1 MAIQGKIEAE
11 NMKNEDCRMSNFETT
26 KKDYQQYAKLAT
38 SAESLIYSDPKSSV
52 AIFGNFAE
60 QLTREIMHLEGFG
73 DWNLKQI
80 DRINELK
87 YRADYPPVVTKY
99 LDDIRRIRNLADH
112 DHQFVVSKKQALEI
126 DKKAHLIWSYFL
138 EVYSQ
143 DNPAKYQTPV
153 DQANIFQVQQAQID
167 QLKKE
172 LEAALNSQNP
182 LEVSKEIREQ
192 RRKVSVNFA
201 KKHQLTE
208 AETRQLIDK
217 QLQEAGWE
225 ADTEKLN
232 NWKFKTEPKKGHNMA
247 IAEWVLPNGQR
258 ADYALFKGLEFYGIV
273 EAKKWDQDI
282 AGQMAQPKEYS
293 REVPFRSDY
302 LLVDNQMGDY
312 KVPFIYT
319 ANGRPY
325 LKQYKE
331 KSGIWFWDARNP
343 KENAY
348 ALEEFHHPEDLAL
361 KLTAK
366 NPDEANQDL
375 VNDNDFP
382 KFADR
387 DYQVEAIK
395 NIEEAIKDGKKRILL
410 AMATGTGKT
419 RTAIALM
426 YRLLKHKRARRILYL
441 VDRNSLGKQTADAIK
456 DNKIGNLSI
465 SSIYGVK
472 ELQDKLPDASTKIQ
486 IATVQG
492 MIKRLFYNDNE
503 EEKPSVGQ
511 YDFIIVD
518 EAHRGYAEDKELS
531 DKEYQFYDQNDYVSQ
546 YRRVVDYF
554 DATAI
559 GMTATPALQTTDI
572 FGQPVYSYSYQQA
585 VLDNYLVDHDA
596 PTIIKTKLSQE
607 GIHFKKGAEI
617 SLFDQASESIKSE
630 KLPDNMNFEVK
641 DFNKRVITENFN
653 RVVCDYLA
661 QNCLNPNDPELGKTL
676 IFAATDAHADMVV
689 RLLREAFKKAGNPV
703 EDDAIEKITGSI
715 RHPNNEIKLFKN
727 EKNPNIVVTVD
738 LLTTGVD
745 VPEITNLVF
754 LRRVQSRILYEQ
766 MLGRATRLCPEI
778 HKAVFNIYDAVGIYD
793 AMNKVTNM
801 KPVVKNVKHDIHYFV
816 KRKDEFGIS
825 DISEQY
831 QIDLSAAVD
840 RKIKCMNDAK
850 RKDFERLTEISS
862 IDQWA
867 RDLVHLNRKAFLNEW
882 KNIEQLD
889 KLQGDKPKQY
899 ISNAPD
905 EYVGIE
911 RGYGQG
917 NSDPEDYIES
927 FNKFV
932 KEHVN
937 TIPALQIVATRPKDL
952 TYDELKKIKLEL
964 EKNGFKEHDLQ
975 SAWKSANQVQTTA
988 DIISFIR
995 QAALGSK
1002 LVDHDVRI
1010 HNAMQ
1015 KVYGMA
1021 NWNMVQ
1027 KSWLKKIENQLISST
1042 VLGPNAET
1050 AFSSNFF
1057 KRQGGYKQMK
1067 KIFSDNADQI
1077 IYVLNENL
1085 YV

>member
-1 MAIQGKIEAE
+1 
-11 NMKNEDCRMSNFETT
+11 MSNFQTT
-26 KKDYQQYAKLAT
+26 EEEYRQYAKLAT

-52 AIFGNFAE
+52 AVFGNFAE

-87 YRADYPPVVTKY
+87 YRGDYPPIVTKY
-99 LDDIRRIRNLADH
+99 LDDIRHIRNLADH
-112 DHQFVVSKKQALEI
+112 DHQFIVSKRQALEV
-126 DKKAHLIWSYFL
+126 DKKAYIIWNYFL

-143 DNPAKYQTPV
+143 DEVKEYKTPI
-153 DQANIFQVQQAQID
+153 DQANIFQLQQEQIE

-172 LEAALNSQNP
+172 LEEARKAQKP
-182 LEVSKEIREQ
+182 VEVSKELQAKRHKI
-192 RRKVSVNFA
+192 SVQFA

-208 AETRQLIDK
+208 AETRQLIDR
-217 QLQEAGWE
+217 QLQQAGWE
-225 ADTEKLN
+225 ADSENLN
-232 NWKFKTEPKKGHNMA
+232 NWKYKTAPQKGHNMA

-302 LLVDNQMGDY
+302 LLVDNDMGEY

-343 KENAY
+343 KESAY

-361 KLTAK
+361 KLTSQ
-366 NPDEANQDL
+366 NPELADQDL
-375 VNDNDFP
+375 VDDQDFP

-395 NIEEAIKDGKKRILL
+395 SIEEAIKDGKKRILL

-441 VDRNSLGKQTADAIK
+441 VDRNSLGQQTADAIK

-465 SSIYGVK
+465 ASIYGVK
-472 ELQDKLPDASTKIQ
+472 ELKDKLPDASTKIQ

-492 MIKRLFYNDNE
+492 MIKRLFYNDDK

-531 DKEYQFYDQNDYVSQ
+531 EKEYHFYDQNDYVSQ

-572 FGQPVYSYSYQQA
+572 FGKPVYSYSYQQA

-617 SLFDQASESIKSE
+617 DLFDQSSESIKSE

-641 DFNKRVITENFN
+641 DFNKRVITESFN

-676 IFAATDAHADMVV
+676 IFAATDSHADMVV
-689 RLLREAFKKAGNPV
+689 RLLKESFKNAGNPV
-703 EDDAIEKITGSI
+703 DDDAIEKITGSI

-727 EKNPNIVVTVD
+727 EKNPNIAVTVD

-778 HKAVFNIYDAVGIYD
+778 HKSVFNIYDAVGIYD

-801 KPVVKNVKHDIHYFV
+801 KPVVKNVSHDVHYFIDQKHQFEV
-816 KRKDEFGIS
+816 NDNFK
-825 DISEQY
+825 QY
-831 QIDLSAAVD
+831 QIDMTAAID
-840 RKIKCMNDAK
+840 RKIKRMNDSK
-850 RKDFERLTEISS
+850 RKEFERLTEINS

-867 RDLVHLNRKAFLNEW
+867 RDLPRLNNQEFLKEW
-882 KNIEQLD
+882 KNFEQLD
-889 KLQGDKPKQY
+889 RLSTGSHKQY
-899 ISNAPD
+899 ISNEPD
-905 EYVGIE
+905 EYLGIE

-917 NSDPEDYIES
+917 NSNPEDYIES
-927 FNKFV
+927 FNKFI
-932 KEHVN
+932 KENVN
-937 TIPALQIVATRPKDL
+937 EIPALQIVATRPKDL

-964 EKNGFKEHDLQ
+964 EKKGFKENDLQ
-975 SAWKSANQVQTTA
+975 TAWKSANQVQTTA

-995 QAALGSK
+995 QAAVGSE
-1002 LVDHDVRI
+1002 LVDHNVRI

-1021 NWNMVQ
+1021 DWNMVQ
-1027 KSWLKKIENQLISST
+1027 KSWLKKIENQLLSST

-1050 AFSSNFF
+1050 AFSSNYF
-1057 KRQGGYKQMK
+1057 KRQGGYKQMR

>member
-1 MAIQGKIEAE
+1 
-11 NMKNEDCRMSNFETT
+11 MSNFQTT
-26 KKDYQQYAKLAT
+26 EEEYRQYAKLAT

-52 AIFGNFAE
+52 AVFGNFAE

-87 YRADYPPVVTKY
+87 YRGDYPPIVTKY
-99 LDDIRRIRNLADH
+99 LDDIRHIRNLADH
-112 DHQFVVSKKQALEI
+112 DHQFIVSKKQALEV
-126 DKKAHLIWSYFL
+126 DKKAYIIWNYFL

-143 DNPAKYQTPV
+143 DEVKEYKTPI
-153 DQANIFQVQQAQID
+153 DQANIFQLQQEQIE

-172 LEAALNSQNP
+172 LEEAREAQKP
-182 LEVSKEIREQ
+182 IEVSKELQAKRHKI
-192 RRKVSVNFA
+192 SVQFA

-208 AETRQLIDK
+208 AETRQLIDR
-217 QLQEAGWE
+217 QLQQAGWE
-225 ADTEKLN
+225 ADSENLN
-232 NWKFKTEPKKGHNMA
+232 NWKYKTAPQKGHNMA

-302 LLVDNQMGDY
+302 LLVDNDMGEY

-343 KENAY
+343 KESAY

-361 KLTAK
+361 KLTSQ
-366 NPDEANQDL
+366 NPELADQDL
-375 VNDNDFP
+375 VDDQDFP

-395 NIEEAIKDGKKRILL
+395 SIEEAIKDGKKRILL

-441 VDRNSLGKQTADAIK
+441 VDRNSLGQQTADAIK

-465 SSIYGVK
+465 ASIYGVK
-472 ELQDKLPDASTKIQ
+472 ELKDKLPDASTKIQ

-492 MIKRLFYNDNE
+492 MIKRLFYNDDK

-531 DKEYQFYDQNDYVSQ
+531 EKEYHFYDQNDYVSQ

-572 FGQPVYSYSYQQA
+572 FGKPVYSYSYQQA

-617 SLFDQASESIKSE
+617 DLFDQSSESIKSE

-641 DFNKRVITENFN
+641 DFNKRVITESFN

-676 IFAATDAHADMVV
+676 IFAATDSHADMVV
-689 RLLREAFKKAGNPV
+689 RLLKESFKNAGNPV
-703 EDDAIEKITGSI
+703 DDDAIEKITGSI

-727 EKNPNIVVTVD
+727 EKNPNIAVTVD

-766 MLGRATRLCPEI
+766 MLGRATRLCSEI
-778 HKAVFNIYDAVGIYD
+778 HKSVFNIYDAVGIYD

-801 KPVVKNVKHDIHYFV
+801 KPVVKNVSHDVHYFIDQKHQFEV
-816 KRKDEFGIS
+816 NDNFK
-825 DISEQY
+825 QY
-831 QIDLSAAVD
+831 QIDMTAAID
-840 RKIKCMNDAK
+840 RKIKRMNDSK
-850 RKDFERLTEISS
+850 RKEFERLTEINS

-867 RDLVHLNRKAFLNEW
+867 RDLPRLNNQEFLKEW
-882 KNIEQLD
+882 KNFEQLD
-889 KLQGDKPKQY
+889 RLSTGSQKQY
-899 ISNAPD
+899 ISNEPD
-905 EYVGIE
+905 EYLGIE

-917 NSDPEDYIES
+917 NSNPEDYIES
-927 FNKFV
+927 FNKFI
-932 KEHVN
+932 KENVN
-937 TIPALQIVATRPKDL
+937 EIPALQIVATRPKDL

-964 EKNGFKEHDLQ
+964 EKKGFKENDLQ
-975 SAWKSANQVQTTA
+975 TAWKNANQVQTTA

-995 QAALGSK
+995 QAAVGSE
-1002 LVDHDVRI
+1002 LVDHNVRI

-1021 NWNMVQ
+1021 DWNMVQ
-1027 KSWLKKIENQLISST
+1027 KSWLKKIENQLLSST

-1050 AFSSNFF
+1050 AFSSNYF
-1057 KRQGGYKQMK
+1057 KRQGGYKQMR
-1067 KIFSDNADQI
+1067 KIFSDNADKI

>member
-1 MAIQGKIEAE
+1 
-11 NMKNEDCRMSNFETT
+11 MKNEDCRMSNFQTT
-26 KKDYQQYAKLAT
+26 EEEYRQYAKLAT

-52 AIFGNFAE
+52 AVFGNFAE

-87 YRADYPPVVTKY
+87 YRGDYPPIVTKY
-99 LDDIRRIRNLADH
+99 LDDIRNIRNLADH
-112 DHQFVVSKKQALEI
+112 DHQFIVSKRQALEV
-126 DKKAHLIWSYFL
+126 DKKAYIIWNYFL

-143 DNPAKYQTPV
+143 DEVKEYKTPI
-153 DQANIFQVQQAQID
+153 DQANIFQLQQEQIE

-172 LEAALNSQNP
+172 LEEARKAQTP
-182 LEVSKEIREQ
+182 VEVSKELQVKRHKI
-192 RRKVSVNFA
+192 SVQFA

-208 AETRQLIDK
+208 AETRQLIDR
-217 QLQEAGWE
+217 QLQQAGWE
-225 ADTEKLN
+225 ADSENLN
-232 NWKFKTEPKKGHNMA
+232 NWKYKTAPQKGHNMA

-302 LLVDNQMGDY
+302 LLVDNDMGEY
-312 KVPFIYT
+312 RVPFIYT

-343 KENAY
+343 KESAY

-361 KLTAK
+361 KLTSQ
-366 NPDEANQDL
+366 NPELADQDL
-375 VNDNDFP
+375 VDDQDFP

-395 NIEEAIKDGKKRILL
+395 SIEEAIKDGKKRILL

-441 VDRNSLGKQTADAIK
+441 VDRNSLGQQTADAIK

-465 SSIYGVK
+465 ASIYGVK
-472 ELQDKLPDASTKIQ
+472 ELKDKLPDASTKIQ

-492 MIKRLFYNDNE
+492 MIKRLFYNDDK

-531 DKEYQFYDQNDYVSQ
+531 EKEYHFYDQNDYVSQ

-572 FGQPVYSYSYQQA
+572 FGKPVYSYSYQQA

-617 SLFDQASESIKSE
+617 DLFDQSSESIKSE

-641 DFNKRVITENFN
+641 DFNKRVITESFN

-676 IFAATDAHADMVV
+676 IFAATDSHADMVV
-689 RLLREAFKKAGNPV
+689 RLLKESFKNAGNPV
-703 EDDAIEKITGSI
+703 DDDAIEKITGSI

-727 EKNPNIVVTVD
+727 EKNPNIAVTVD

-778 HKAVFNIYDAVGIYD
+778 HKSVFNIYDAVGIYD

-801 KPVVKNVKHDIHYFV
+801 KPVVKNVSHDVHYFIDQKHQFEV
-816 KRKDEFGIS
+816 NDNFK
-825 DISEQY
+825 QY
-831 QIDLSAAVD
+831 QIDMTAAID
-840 RKIKCMNDAK
+840 RKIKRMNDSK
-850 RKDFERLTEISS
+850 RKEFERLTEINS

-867 RDLVHLNRKAFLNEW
+867 RDLPRLNNQEFLKEW
-882 KNIEQLD
+882 KNFEQLD
-889 KLQGDKPKQY
+889 RLSTGSQKQY
-899 ISNAPD
+899 ISNEPD
-905 EYVGIE
+905 EYLGIE

-917 NSDPEDYIES
+917 NSNPEDYIES
-927 FNKFV
+927 FNKFI
-932 KEHVN
+932 KENVN
-937 TIPALQIVATRPKDL
+937 EIPALQIVATRPKDL

-964 EKNGFKEHDLQ
+964 EKKGFKENDLQ
-975 SAWKSANQVQTTA
+975 TAWKNANQVQTTA

-995 QAALGSK
+995 QAAVGSE
-1002 LVDHDVRI
+1002 LVDHNVRI

-1021 NWNMVQ
+1021 DWNMVQ
-1027 KSWLKKIENQLISST
+1027 KSWLKKIENQLLSST

-1050 AFSSNFF
+1050 AFSSNYF
-1057 KRQGGYKQMK
+1057 KRQGGYKQMR
-1067 KIFSDNADQI
+1067 KIFSDNADKI

>member
-1 MAIQGKIEAE
+1 
-11 NMKNEDCRMSNFETT
+11 MSNFQTT
-26 KKDYQQYAKLAT
+26 EEEYRQYAKLAT

-52 AIFGNFAE
+52 AVFGNFAE

-87 YRADYPPVVTKY
+87 YRGDYPPIVTKY
-99 LDDIRRIRNLADH
+99 LDDIRHIRNLADH
-112 DHQFVVSKKQALEI
+112 DHQFIVSKKQALEV
-126 DKKAHLIWSYFL
+126 DKKAYIIWNYFL

-143 DNPAKYQTPV
+143 DEVKEYKTPI
-153 DQANIFQVQQAQID
+153 DQANIFQLQQEQIE

-172 LEAALNSQNP
+172 LEEARKAQKP
-182 LEVSKEIREQ
+182 IEVSKELQAKRHKI
-192 RRKVSVNFA
+192 SVQFA

-208 AETRQLIDK
+208 AETRQLIDR
-217 QLQEAGWE
+217 QLQQAGWE
-225 ADTEKLN
+225 ADSENLN
-232 NWKFKTEPKKGHNMA
+232 NWKYKTAPQKGHNMA

-302 LLVDNQMGDY
+302 LLVDNDMGEY

-331 KSGIWFWDARNP
+331 KSGIWFWDARNS
-343 KENAY
+343 KESAY

-361 KLTAK
+361 KLTSQ
-366 NPDEANQDL
+366 NPELADKDL
-375 VNDNDFP
+375 VDDQDFP

-395 NIEEAIKDGKKRILL
+395 SIEEAIKDGKKRILL

-441 VDRNSLGKQTADAIK
+441 VDRNSLGQQTADAIK

-465 SSIYGVK
+465 ASIYGVK
-472 ELQDKLPDASTKIQ
+472 ELKDKLPDASTKIQ

-492 MIKRLFYNDNE
+492 MIKRLFYNDDK

-518 EAHRGYAEDKELS
+518 EAHRGYAEDRELS
-531 DKEYQFYDQNDYVSQ
+531 EKEYHFYDQNDYVSQ

-572 FGQPVYSYSYQQA
+572 FGKPVYSYSYQQA

-596 PTIIKTKLSQE
+596 PIIIKTKLSQE

-617 SLFDQASESIKSE
+617 DLFDQSSESIKSE

-641 DFNKRVITENFN
+641 DFNKRVITESFN

-676 IFAATDAHADMVV
+676 IFAATDSHADMVV
-689 RLLREAFKKAGNPV
+689 RLLKESFKNAGNPV
-703 EDDAIEKITGSI
+703 DDDAIEKITGSI

-727 EKNPNIVVTVD
+727 EKNPNIAVTVD

-778 HKAVFNIYDAVGIYD
+778 HKSVFNIYDAVGIYD

-801 KPVVKNVKHDIHYFV
+801 KPVVKNVSHDVHYFIDQ
-816 KRKDEFGIS
+816 KHQFEINDNFK
-825 DISEQY
+825 QY
-831 QIDLSAAVD
+831 QIDMTAAID
-840 RKIKCMNDAK
+840 RKIKRMNDSK
-850 RKDFERLTEISS
+850 RKEFECLTEINS

-867 RDLVHLNRKAFLNEW
+867 RDLPRLNNQEFLKEW
-882 KNIEQLD
+882 KNFEQLD
-889 KLQGDKPKQY
+889 RLSTGSHKQY
-899 ISNAPD
+899 ISNEPD
-905 EYVGIE
+905 EYLGIE

-917 NSDPEDYIES
+917 NSNPEDYIES
-927 FNKFV
+927 FNKFI
-932 KEHVN
+932 KENVN
-937 TIPALQIVATRPKDL
+937 EIPALQIVATRPKDL

-964 EKNGFKEHDLQ
+964 EKKGFKENDLQ
-975 SAWKSANQVQTTA
+975 TAWKNANQVQTTA

-995 QAALGSK
+995 QAAVGSE
-1002 LVDHDVRI
+1002 LVDHNVRI

-1021 NWNMVQ
+1021 DWNMVQ
-1027 KSWLKKIENQLISST
+1027 KSWLKKIENQLLSST

-1050 AFSSNFF
+1050 AFSSNYF
-1057 KRQGGYKQMK
+1057 KRQGGYKQMR

>member
-1 MAIQGKIEAE
+1 
-11 NMKNEDCRMSNFETT
+11 MKNEDCRMSNFQTT
-26 KKDYQQYAKLAT
+26 EEEYRQYAKLAT

-52 AIFGNFAE
+52 AVFGNFAE

-87 YRADYPPVVTKY
+87 YRGDYPPIVTKY
-99 LDDIRRIRNLADH
+99 LDDIRHIRNLADH
-112 DHQFVVSKKQALEI
+112 DHQFIVSKKQALEV
-126 DKKAHLIWSYFL
+126 DKKAYIIWNYFL

-143 DNPAKYQTPV
+143 DEVNEYKTPI
-153 DQANIFQVQQAQID
+153 DQANIFQLQQEQIE

-172 LEAALNSQNP
+172 LEEARKAQKP
-182 LEVSKEIREQ
+182 IEVSKELQAKRHKI
-192 RRKVSVNFA
+192 SVQFA

-208 AETRQLIDK
+208 AETRQLIDR
-217 QLQEAGWE
+217 QLQQAGWE
-225 ADTEKLN
+225 ADSENLN
-232 NWKFKTEPKKGHNMA
+232 NWKYKTAPQKGHNMA
-247 IAEWVLPNGQR
+247 IAEWVLSNGQR

-302 LLVDNQMGDY
+302 LLVDNDMGEY

-361 KLTAK
+361 KLTAQ
-366 NPDEANQDL
+366 NPDLADQDL
-375 VNDNDFP
+375 VDDQDFP

-395 NIEEAIKDGKKRILL
+395 SIEEAIKNGKKRILL

-426 YRLLKHKRARRILYL
+426 YHLLKHKRARRILYL
-441 VDRNSLGKQTADAIK
+441 VDRNSLGQQTADAIK

-465 SSIYGVK
+465 ASIYGVK
-472 ELQDKLPDASTKIQ
+472 ELKDKLPDASTKIQ

-492 MIKRLFYNDNE
+492 MIKRLFYNDDK

-531 DKEYQFYDQNDYVSQ
+531 EKEYHFYDQNDYVSQ

-572 FGQPVYSYSYQQA
+572 FGKPVYSYSYQQA

-617 SLFDQASESIKSE
+617 DLFDQSSESIKSE

-641 DFNKRVITENFN
+641 DFNKRVITESFN

-676 IFAATDAHADMVV
+676 IFAATDSHADMVV
-689 RLLREAFKKAGNPV
+689 RLLKESFKNAGNPV
-703 EDDAIEKITGSI
+703 DDDAIEKITGSI

-727 EKNPNIVVTVD
+727 EKNPNIAVTVD

-778 HKAVFNIYDAVGIYD
+778 HKSVFNIYDAVGIYD

-801 KPVVKNVKHDIHYFV
+801 KPVVKNVSHDVHYFIDQ
-816 KRKDEFGIS
+816 KHQFEINDNFK
-825 DISEQY
+825 QY
-831 QIDLSAAVD
+831 QIDMTAAID
-840 RKIKCMNDAK
+840 RKIKRMNDSK
-850 RKDFERLTEISS
+850 RKEFERLTEINS

-867 RDLVHLNRKAFLNEW
+867 RDLPRLNNQEFLKEW
-882 KNIEQLD
+882 KNFEQLD
-889 KLQGDKPKQY
+889 RLSTGSNKQY
-899 ISNAPD
+899 ISNEPD
-905 EYVGIE
+905 EYLGIE

-917 NSDPEDYIES
+917 NSNPEDYIES
-927 FNKFV
+927 FNKFI
-932 KEHVN
+932 KENVN
-937 TIPALQIVATRPKDL
+937 EIPALQIVATRPKDL

-964 EKNGFKEHDLQ
+964 EKKGFKENDLQ
-975 SAWKSANQVQTTA
+975 TAWKNANQVQTTA

-995 QAALGSK
+995 QAAVGSE
-1002 LVDHDVRI
+1002 LVDHNVRI

-1021 NWNMVQ
+1021 DWNMVQ
-1027 KSWLKKIENQLISST
+1027 KSWLKKIENQLLSST

-1050 AFSSNFF
+1050 AFSSNYF
-1057 KRQGGYKQMK
+1057 KRQGGYKQMR

>member
-1 MAIQGKIEAE
+1 
-11 NMKNEDCRMSNFETT
+11 MKNEDCRMSNFQTT
-26 KKDYQQYAKLAT
+26 EEEYRQYAKLAT

-52 AIFGNFAE
+52 AVFGNFSE

-87 YRADYPPVVTKY
+87 YRGDYPPIVTKY
-99 LDDIRRIRNLADH
+99 LDDIRNIRNLADH
-112 DHQFVVSKKQALEI
+112 DHQFIVSKRQALEV
-126 DKKAHLIWSYFL
+126 DKKAYIIWNYFL

-143 DNPAKYQTPV
+143 DEVKEYKTPI
-153 DQANIFQVQQAQID
+153 DQANIFQLQQEQIE

-172 LEAALNSQNP
+172 LEEARKAQTP
-182 LEVSKEIREQ
+182 VEVSKELQVKRHKI
-192 RRKVSVNFA
+192 SVQFA

-208 AETRQLIDK
+208 AETRQLIDR
-217 QLQEAGWE
+217 QLQQAGWE
-225 ADTEKLN
+225 ADSENLN
-232 NWKFKTEPKKGHNMA
+232 NWKYKTAPQKVHNMA

-302 LLVDNQMGDY
+302 LLVDNDMGEY

-343 KENAY
+343 KESAY

-361 KLTAK
+361 KLTSQ
-366 NPDEANQDL
+366 NPELADKDL
-375 VNDNDFP
+375 VDDQDFP

-395 NIEEAIKDGKKRILL
+395 SIEEAIKDGKKRILL

-441 VDRNSLGKQTADAIK
+441 VDRNSLGQQTADAIK

-465 SSIYGVK
+465 ASIYGVK
-472 ELQDKLPDASTKIQ
+472 ELKDKLPDASTKIQ

-492 MIKRLFYNDNE
+492 MIKRLFYNDDK

-531 DKEYQFYDQNDYVSQ
+531 EKEYHFYDQNDYVSQ

-572 FGQPVYSYSYQQA
+572 FGKPVYSYSYQQA

-617 SLFDQASESIKSE
+617 DLFDQSSESIKSE

-641 DFNKRVITENFN
+641 DFNKRVITESFN

-676 IFAATDAHADMVV
+676 IFAATDSHADMVV
-689 RLLREAFKKAGNPV
+689 RLLKESFKNAGNPV
-703 EDDAIEKITGSI
+703 DDDAIEKITGSI

-727 EKNPNIVVTVD
+727 EKNPNIAVTVD

-766 MLGRATRLCPEI
+766 MLGRATRLCSEI
-778 HKAVFNIYDAVGIYD
+778 HKSVFNIYDAVGIYD

-801 KPVVKNVKHDIHYFV
+801 KPVVKNVSHDVHYFIDQ
-816 KRKDEFGIS
+816 KHQFEINDNFK
-825 DISEQY
+825 QY
-831 QIDLSAAVD
+831 QIDMTAAID
-840 RKIKCMNDAK
+840 RKIKRMNDSK
-850 RKDFERLTEISS
+850 RKEFERLTEINS

-867 RDLVHLNRKAFLNEW
+867 RDLPRLNNQEFLKEW
-882 KNIEQLD
+882 KNFEQLD
-889 KLQGDKPKQY
+889 RLSTGSQKQY
-899 ISNAPD
+899 ISNEPD
-905 EYVGIE
+905 EYLGIE

-917 NSDPEDYIES
+917 NSNPEDYIES
-927 FNKFV
+927 FNKFI
-932 KEHVN
+932 KENVN
-937 TIPALQIVATRPKDL
+937 EIPALQIVATRPKDL

-964 EKNGFKEHDLQ
+964 EKKGFKENDLQ
-975 SAWKSANQVQTTA
+975 TAWKNANQVQTTA

-995 QAALGSK
+995 QAAVGSE
-1002 LVDHDVRI
+1002 LVDHNVRI

-1021 NWNMVQ
+1021 DWNMVQ
-1027 KSWLKKIENQLISST
+1027 KSWLKKIENQLLSST

-1050 AFSSNFF
+1050 AFSSNYF
-1057 KRQGGYKQMK
+1057 KRQGGYKQMR

>member
-1 MAIQGKIEAE
+1 
-11 NMKNEDCRMSNFETT
+11 MKNEDCRMSNFQTT
-26 KKDYQQYAKLAT
+26 EEEYRQYAKLAT
-38 SAESLIYSDPKSSV
+38 SAESLVYSDPKSSV
-52 AIFGNFAE
+52 AVFGNFAE

-87 YRADYPPVVTKY
+87 YRGDYPPIVTKY
-99 LDDIRRIRNLADH
+99 LDDIRHIRNLADH
-112 DHQFVVSKKQALEI
+112 DHQFVVSKKQALEV
-126 DKKAHLIWSYFL
+126 DKKAYIIWNYFL

-143 DNPAKYQTPV
+143 DEVKEYKTPI
-153 DQANIFQVQQAQID
+153 DQANIFQLQQEQIE

-172 LEAALNSQNP
+172 LEEARKAQKP
-182 LEVSKEIREQ
+182 VEVSKEIQAKRH
-192 RRKVSVNFA
+192 KISVQFA

-208 AETRQLIDK
+208 AETRQLIDR
-217 QLQEAGWE
+217 QLQQAGWE
-225 ADTEKLN
+225 ADSENLN
-232 NWKFKTEPKKGHNMA
+232 NWKYKTAPQKGHNMA

-302 LLVDNQMGDY
+302 LLVDNDMGEY

-343 KENAY
+343 KESAY

-361 KLTAK
+361 KLTSQ
-366 NPDEANQDL
+366 NPELADQDL
-375 VNDNDFP
+375 VDDQDFP

-395 NIEEAIKDGKKRILL
+395 SIEEAIKDGKKRILL

-441 VDRNSLGKQTADAIK
+441 VDRNSLGQQTADAIK

-465 SSIYGVK
+465 ASIYGVK
-472 ELQDKLPDASTKIQ
+472 ELKDKLPDASTKIQ

-492 MIKRLFYNDNE
+492 MIKRLFYNDDK

-531 DKEYQFYDQNDYVSQ
+531 EKEYHFYDQNDYVSQ

-572 FGQPVYSYSYQQA
+572 FGKPVYSYSYQQA

-617 SLFDQASESIKSE
+617 DLFDQSSESIKSE

-676 IFAATDAHADMVV
+676 IFAATDSHADMVV
-689 RLLREAFKKAGNPV
+689 RLLKESFKNAGNPV
-703 EDDAIEKITGSI
+703 DDDAIEKITGSI

-727 EKNPNIVVTVD
+727 EKNPNIAVTVD

-778 HKAVFNIYDAVGIYD
+778 HKSVFNIYDAVGIYD

-801 KPVVKNVKHDIHYFV
+801 KPVVKNVSHDVHYFIDQ
-816 KRKDEFGIS
+816 KHQFEINDNFK
-825 DISEQY
+825 QY
-831 QIDLSAAVD
+831 QIDMTAAID
-840 RKIKCMNDAK
+840 RKIKRMNDSK
-850 RKDFERLTEISS
+850 RKEFERLTEINS

-867 RDLVHLNRKAFLNEW
+867 RDLPRLNNQEFLKEW
-882 KNIEQLD
+882 KNFEQLD
-889 KLQGDKPKQY
+889 RLSTGSHKQY
-899 ISNAPD
+899 ISNEPD
-905 EYVGIE
+905 EYLGIE

-917 NSDPEDYIES
+917 NSNPEDYIES
-927 FNKFV
+927 FNKFI
-932 KEHVN
+932 KENVN
-937 TIPALQIVATRPKDL
+937 EIPALQIVATRPKDL

-964 EKNGFKEHDLQ
+964 EKKGFKENDLQ
-975 SAWKSANQVQTTA
+975 TAWKSANQVQTTA

-995 QAALGSK
+995 QAAVGSE
-1002 LVDHDVRI
+1002 LVDHNVRI

-1021 NWNMVQ
+1021 DWNMVQ
-1027 KSWLKKIENQLISST
+1027 KSWLKKIENQLLSST

-1050 AFSSNFF
+1050 AFSSNYF

>member
-1 MAIQGKIEAE
+1 
-11 NMKNEDCRMSNFETT
+11 MKNEDCRMSNFQTT
-26 KKDYQQYAKLAT
+26 EEEYRQYAKLAT

-52 AIFGNFAE
+52 AVFGNFAE

-87 YRADYPPVVTKY
+87 YRGDYPPIVTKY
-99 LDDIRRIRNLADH
+99 LDDIRHIRNLADH
-112 DHQFVVSKKQALEI
+112 DHQFIVSKRQALEV
-126 DKKAHLIWSYFL
+126 DKKAYIIWNYFL

-143 DNPAKYQTPV
+143 DEVKEYKTPI
-153 DQANIFQVQQAQID
+153 DQANIFQLQQEQIE

-172 LEAALNSQNP
+172 LEEARKAQTP
-182 LEVSKEIREQ
+182 VEVSKELQAKRHKI
-192 RRKVSVNFA
+192 SVQFA

-208 AETRQLIDK
+208 AETRQLIDR
-217 QLQEAGWE
+217 QLQQAGWE
-225 ADTEKLN
+225 ADSENLN
-232 NWKFKTEPKKGHNMA
+232 NWKYKTAPQKGHNMA

-302 LLVDNQMGDY
+302 LLVDNDMGEY

-343 KENAY
+343 KESAY

-361 KLTAK
+361 KLTSQ
-366 NPDEANQDL
+366 NPELADKDL
-375 VNDNDFP
+375 VDDQDFP

-395 NIEEAIKDGKKRILL
+395 SIEESIKDGKKRILL

-441 VDRNSLGKQTADAIK
+441 VDRNSLGQQTADAIK

-465 SSIYGVK
+465 ASIYGVK
-472 ELQDKLPDASTKIQ
+472 ELKDKLPDASTKIQ

-492 MIKRLFYNDNE
+492 MIKRLFYNDDK

-531 DKEYQFYDQNDYVSQ
+531 EKEYHFYDQNDYVSQ

-572 FGQPVYSYSYQQA
+572 FGKPVYSYSYQQA

-617 SLFDQASESIKSE
+617 DLFDQSSESIKSE

-641 DFNKRVITENFN
+641 DFNKRVITESFN

-676 IFAATDAHADMVV
+676 IFAATDSHADMVV
-689 RLLREAFKKAGNPV
+689 RLLKESFKNAGNPV
-703 EDDAIEKITGSI
+703 DDDAIEKITGSI

-727 EKNPNIVVTVD
+727 EKNPNIAVTVD

-778 HKAVFNIYDAVGIYD
+778 HKSVFNIYDAVGIYD

-801 KPVVKNVKHDIHYFV
+801 KPVVKNVSHDVHYFIDQKHQFEV
-816 KRKDEFGIS
+816 NDNFK
-825 DISEQY
+825 QY
-831 QIDLSAAVD
+831 QIDMTAAID
-840 RKIKCMNDAK
+840 RKIKRMNDSK
-850 RKDFERLTEISS
+850 RKEFERLTEINS

-867 RDLVHLNRKAFLNEW
+867 RDLPRLNNQEFLKEW
-882 KNIEQLD
+882 KNFEQLD
-889 KLQGDKPKQY
+889 RLSTGSHKQY
-899 ISNAPD
+899 ISNEPD
-905 EYVGIE
+905 EYLGIE

-917 NSDPEDYIES
+917 NSNPEDYIES
-927 FNKFV
+927 FNKFI
-932 KEHVN
+932 KENVN
-937 TIPALQIVATRPKDL
+937 EIPALQIVATRPKDL

-964 EKNGFKEHDLQ
+964 EKKGFKENDLQ
-975 SAWKSANQVQTTA
+975 TAWKSANQVQTTA

-995 QAALGSK
+995 QAAVGSE
-1002 LVDHDVRI
+1002 LVDHNVRI

-1021 NWNMVQ
+1021 DWNMVQ
-1027 KSWLKKIENQLISST
+1027 KSWLKKIENQLLSST

-1050 AFSSNFF
+1050 AFSSNYF
-1057 KRQGGYKQMK
+1057 KRQGGYKQMR

>member
-1 MAIQGKIEAE
+1 
-11 NMKNEDCRMSNFETT
+11 MKNEDCRMSNFQTT
-26 KKDYQQYAKLAT
+26 EEEYRQYAKLAT

-52 AIFGNFAE
+52 AVFGNFAE

-87 YRADYPPVVTKY
+87 YRGDYPPIVTKY
-99 LDDIRRIRNLADH
+99 LDDIRHIRNLADH
-112 DHQFVVSKKQALEI
+112 DHQFIVSKKQALEV
-126 DKKAHLIWSYFL
+126 DKKAYIIWNYFL

-143 DNPAKYQTPV
+143 DEVKEYKTPI
-153 DQANIFQVQQAQID
+153 DQANIFQLQQEQIE

-172 LEAALNSQNP
+172 LEEARKAQTP
-182 LEVSKEIREQ
+182 VEVSKELQVKRHKI
-192 RRKVSVNFA
+192 SVQFA

-208 AETRQLIDK
+208 AETRQLIDR
-217 QLQEAGWE
+217 QLQQAGWE
-225 ADTEKLN
+225 ADSENLN
-232 NWKFKTEPKKGHNMA
+232 NWKYKTAPQKGHNMA

-302 LLVDNQMGDY
+302 LLVDNDMGEY

-343 KENAY
+343 KESAY

-361 KLTAK
+361 KLTSQ
-366 NPDEANQDL
+366 NPELADQDL
-375 VNDNDFP
+375 VDDQDFP

-395 NIEEAIKDGKKRILL
+395 SIEEAIKDGKKRILL

-441 VDRNSLGKQTADAIK
+441 VDRNSLGQQTADAIK

-465 SSIYGVK
+465 ASIYGVK
-472 ELQDKLPDASTKIQ
+472 ELKDKLPDASTKIQ

-492 MIKRLFYNDNE
+492 MIKRLFYNDDK

-531 DKEYQFYDQNDYVSQ
+531 EKEYHFYDQNDYVSQ

-572 FGQPVYSYSYQQA
+572 FGKPVYSYSYQQA

-617 SLFDQASESIKSE
+617 DLFDQSSESIKSE

-641 DFNKRVITENFN
+641 DFNKRVITESFN

-676 IFAATDAHADMVV
+676 IFAATDSHADMVV
-689 RLLREAFKKAGNPV
+689 RLLKESFKNAGNPV
-703 EDDAIEKITGSI
+703 DDDAIEKITGSI

-727 EKNPNIVVTVD
+727 EKNPNIAVTVD

-778 HKAVFNIYDAVGIYD
+778 HKSVFNIYDAVGIYD

-801 KPVVKNVKHDIHYFV
+801 KPVVKNVSHDVHYFIDQKHQFEV
-816 KRKDEFGIS
+816 NDNFK
-825 DISEQY
+825 QY
-831 QIDLSAAVD
+831 QIDMTAAID
-840 RKIKCMNDAK
+840 RKIKRMNDSK
-850 RKDFERLTEISS
+850 RKEFERLTEINS

-867 RDLVHLNRKAFLNEW
+867 RDLPRLNNQEFLKEW
-882 KNIEQLD
+882 KNFEQLD
-889 KLQGDKPKQY
+889 RLSTGSHKQY
-899 ISNAPD
+899 ISNEPD
-905 EYVGIE
+905 EYLGIE

-917 NSDPEDYIES
+917 NSNPEDYIES
-927 FNKFV
+927 FNKFI
-932 KEHVN
+932 KENVN
-937 TIPALQIVATRPKDL
+937 EIPALQIVATRPKDL

-964 EKNGFKEHDLQ
+964 EKKGFKENDLQ
-975 SAWKSANQVQTTA
+975 TAWKSANQVQTTA

-995 QAALGSK
+995 QAAVGSE
-1002 LVDHDVRI
+1002 LVDHNVRI

-1021 NWNMVQ
+1021 DWNMVQ
-1027 KSWLKKIENQLISST
+1027 KSWLKKIENQLLSST

-1050 AFSSNFF
+1050 AFSSNYF
-1057 KRQGGYKQMK
+1057 KRQGGYKQMR

>member
-1 MAIQGKIEAE
+1 
-11 NMKNEDCRMSNFETT
+11 MKNEDCRMSNFQTT
-26 KKDYQQYAKLAT
+26 EEEYRQYAKLAT

-52 AIFGNFAE
+52 AVFGNFSE

-87 YRADYPPVVTKY
+87 YRGDYPPIVTKY
-99 LDDIRRIRNLADH
+99 LDDIRNIRNLADH
-112 DHQFVVSKKQALEI
+112 DHQFIVSKRQALEV
-126 DKKAHLIWSYFL
+126 DKKAYIIWNYFL

-143 DNPAKYQTPV
+143 DEVKEYKTPI
-153 DQANIFQVQQAQID
+153 DQANIFQLQQEQIE

-172 LEAALNSQNP
+172 LEEARKAQTP
-182 LEVSKEIREQ
+182 VEVSKELQVKRHKI
-192 RRKVSVNFA
+192 SVQFA

-208 AETRQLIDK
+208 AETRQLIDR
-217 QLQEAGWE
+217 QLQQAGWE
-225 ADTEKLN
+225 ADSENLN
-232 NWKFKTEPKKGHNMA
+232 NWKYKTAPQKGHNMA

-302 LLVDNQMGDY
+302 LLVDNDMGEY

-343 KENAY
+343 KESAY

-361 KLTAK
+361 KLTSQ
-366 NPDEANQDL
+366 NPELADQDL
-375 VNDNDFP
+375 VDDQDFP

-395 NIEEAIKDGKKRILL
+395 SIEEAIKDGKKRILL

-441 VDRNSLGKQTADAIK
+441 VDRNSLGQQTADAIK

-465 SSIYGVK
+465 ASIYGVK
-472 ELQDKLPDASTKIQ
+472 ELKDKLPDASTKIQ

-492 MIKRLFYNDNE
+492 MIKRLFYNDDK

-531 DKEYQFYDQNDYVSQ
+531 EKEYHFYDQNDYVSQ

-572 FGQPVYSYSYQQA
+572 FGKPVYSYSYQQA

-617 SLFDQASESIKSE
+617 DLFDQSSESIKSE

-641 DFNKRVITENFN
+641 DFNKRVITESFN

-676 IFAATDAHADMVV
+676 IFAATDSHADMVV
-689 RLLREAFKKAGNPV
+689 RLLKESFKNAGNPV
-703 EDDAIEKITGSI
+703 DDDAIEKITGSI

-727 EKNPNIVVTVD
+727 EKNPNIAVTVD

-778 HKAVFNIYDAVGIYD
+778 HKSVFNIYDAVGIYD

-801 KPVVKNVKHDIHYFV
+801 KPVVKNVSHDVHYFIDQKHQFEV
-816 KRKDEFGIS
+816 NDNFK
-825 DISEQY
+825 QY
-831 QIDLSAAVD
+831 QIDMTAAID
-840 RKIKCMNDAK
+840 RKIKRMNDSK
-850 RKDFERLTEISS
+850 RKEFERLTEINS

-867 RDLVHLNRKAFLNEW
+867 RDLPRLNNQEFLKEW
-882 KNIEQLD
+882 KNFEQLD
-889 KLQGDKPKQY
+889 RLSTGSQKQY
-899 ISNAPD
+899 ISNEPD
-905 EYVGIE
+905 EYLGIE

-917 NSDPEDYIES
+917 NSNPEDYIES
-927 FNKFV
+927 FNKFI
-932 KEHVN
+932 KENVN
-937 TIPALQIVATRPKDL
+937 EIPALQIVATRPKDL

-964 EKNGFKEHDLQ
+964 EKKGFKENDLQ
-975 SAWKSANQVQTTA
+975 TAWKNANQVQTTA

-995 QAALGSK
+995 QAAVGSE
-1002 LVDHDVRI
+1002 LVDHNVRI

-1021 NWNMVQ
+1021 DWNMVQ
-1027 KSWLKKIENQLISST
+1027 KSWLKKIENQLLSST

-1050 AFSSNFF
+1050 AFSSNYF
-1057 KRQGGYKQMK
+1057 KRQGGYKQMR

>member
-1 MAIQGKIEAE
+1 
-11 NMKNEDCRMSNFETT
+11 MKNEDCRMSNFQTT
-26 KKDYQQYAKLAT
+26 EEEYRQYAKLAT

-52 AIFGNFAE
+52 AVFGNFSE

-87 YRADYPPVVTKY
+87 YRGDYPPIVTKY
-99 LDDIRRIRNLADH
+99 LDDIRHIRNLADH
-112 DHQFVVSKKQALEI
+112 DHQFIVSKKQALEV
-126 DKKAHLIWSYFL
+126 DKKAYIIWNYFL

-143 DNPAKYQTPV
+143 DEVKEYKTPI
-153 DQANIFQVQQAQID
+153 DQANIFQLQQEQIE

-172 LEAALNSQNP
+172 LEEARKAQKP
-182 LEVSKEIREQ
+182 VEVSKELQAKRHKI
-192 RRKVSVNFA
+192 SVQFA

-208 AETRQLIDK
+208 AETRQLIDR
-217 QLQEAGWE
+217 QLQQAGWE
-225 ADTEKLN
+225 ADSENLN
-232 NWKFKTEPKKGHNMA
+232 NWKYKTAPQKGHNMA

-302 LLVDNQMGDY
+302 LLVDNDMGEY

-343 KENAY
+343 KESAY

-361 KLTAK
+361 KLTSQ
-366 NPDEANQDL
+366 NPELADQDL
-375 VNDNDFP
+375 VDDQDFP

-395 NIEEAIKDGKKRILL
+395 SIEEAIKDGKKRILL

-441 VDRNSLGKQTADAIK
+441 VDRNSLGQQTADAIK

-465 SSIYGVK
+465 ASIYGVK
-472 ELQDKLPDASTKIQ
+472 ELKDKLPDASTKIQ

-492 MIKRLFYNDNE
+492 MIKRLFYNDDK

-531 DKEYQFYDQNDYVSQ
+531 EKEYHFYDQNDYVSQ

-572 FGQPVYSYSYQQA
+572 FGKPVYSYSYQQA

-617 SLFDQASESIKSE
+617 DLFDQSSESIKSE

-641 DFNKRVITENFN
+641 DFNKRVITESFN

-676 IFAATDAHADMVV
+676 IFAATDSHADMVV
-689 RLLREAFKKAGNPV
+689 RLLKESFKNAGNPV
-703 EDDAIEKITGSI
+703 DDDAIEKITGSI

-727 EKNPNIVVTVD
+727 EKNPNIAVTVD

-778 HKAVFNIYDAVGIYD
+778 HKSVFNIYDAVGIYD

-801 KPVVKNVKHDIHYFV
+801 KPVVKNVSHDVHYFIDQ
-816 KRKDEFGIS
+816 KHQFEINDNFK
-825 DISEQY
+825 QY
-831 QIDLSAAVD
+831 QIDMTAAID
-840 RKIKCMNDAK
+840 RKIKRMNDSK
-850 RKDFERLTEISS
+850 RKEFERLTEINS

-867 RDLVHLNRKAFLNEW
+867 RDLPRLNNQEFLKEW
-882 KNIEQLD
+882 KNFEQLD
-889 KLQGDKPKQY
+889 RLSTGSHKQY
-899 ISNAPD
+899 ISNEPD
-905 EYVGIE
+905 EYLGIE

-917 NSDPEDYIES
+917 NSNPEDYIES
-927 FNKFV
+927 FNKFI
-932 KEHVN
+932 KENVN
-937 TIPALQIVATRPKDL
+937 EIPALQIVATRPKDL

-964 EKNGFKEHDLQ
+964 EKKGFKENDLQ
-975 SAWKSANQVQTTA
+975 TAWKSANQVQTTA

-995 QAALGSK
+995 QAAVGSE
-1002 LVDHDVRI
+1002 LVDHNVRI

-1021 NWNMVQ
+1021 DWNMVQ
-1027 KSWLKKIENQLISST
+1027 KSWLKKIENQLLSST

-1050 AFSSNFF
+1050 AFSSNYF
-1057 KRQGGYKQMK
+1057 KRQGGYKQMR

>member
-1 MAIQGKIEAE
+1 
-11 NMKNEDCRMSNFETT
+11 MKNEDCRMSNFQTT
-26 KKDYQQYAKLAT
+26 EEEYRQYAKLAT

-52 AIFGNFAE
+52 AVFGNFAE

-87 YRADYPPVVTKY
+87 YRGDYPPIVTKY
-99 LDDIRRIRNLADH
+99 LDDIRNIRNLADH
-112 DHQFVVSKKQALEI
+112 DHQFIVSKKQALEV
-126 DKKAHLIWSYFL
+126 DKKAYIIWNYFL

-143 DNPAKYQTPV
+143 DEVKEYKTPI
-153 DQANIFQVQQAQID
+153 DQANIFQLQQEQIE

-172 LEAALNSQNP
+172 LEEARKAQTP
-182 LEVSKEIREQ
+182 VEVSKELQVKRHKI
-192 RRKVSVNFA
+192 SVQFA

-208 AETRQLIDK
+208 AETRQLIDR
-217 QLQEAGWE
+217 QLQQAGWE
-225 ADTEKLN
+225 ADSENLN
-232 NWKFKTEPKKGHNMA
+232 NWKYKTAPQKGHNMA

-302 LLVDNQMGDY
+302 LLVDNDMGEY

-343 KENAY
+343 KESAY

-361 KLTAK
+361 KLTSQ
-366 NPDEANQDL
+366 NPEIADKDL
-375 VNDNDFP
+375 VDDRDFP
-382 KFADR
+382 RFADR

-395 NIEEAIKDGKKRILL
+395 SIEEAIKDGKKRILL

-441 VDRNSLGKQTADAIK
+441 VDRNSLGQQTADAIK

-465 SSIYGVK
+465 ASIYGVK
-472 ELQDKLPDASTKIQ
+472 ELKDKLPDASTKIQ

-492 MIKRLFYNDNE
+492 MIKRLFYNDDK

-531 DKEYQFYDQNDYVSQ
+531 EKEYHFYDQNDYVSQ

-572 FGQPVYSYSYQQA
+572 FGKPVYSYSYQQA

-617 SLFDQASESIKSE
+617 DLFDQSSESIKSE

-641 DFNKRVITENFN
+641 DFNKRVITESFN

-676 IFAATDAHADMVV
+676 IFAATDSHADMVV
-689 RLLREAFKKAGNPV
+689 RLLKESFKNAGNPV
-703 EDDAIEKITGSI
+703 DDDAIEKITGSI

-727 EKNPNIVVTVD
+727 EKNPNIAVTVD

-778 HKAVFNIYDAVGIYD
+778 HKSVFNIYDAVGIYD

-801 KPVVKNVKHDIHYFV
+801 KPVVKNVSHDVHYFIDQ
-816 KRKDEFGIS
+816 KHQFEINDNFK
-825 DISEQY
+825 QY
-831 QIDLSAAVD
+831 QIDMTAAID
-840 RKIKCMNDAK
+840 RKIKRMNDSK
-850 RKDFERLTEISS
+850 RKEFERLTEINS

-867 RDLVHLNRKAFLNEW
+867 RDLPRLNNQEFLKEW
-882 KNIEQLD
+882 KNFEKLD
-889 KLQGDKPKQY
+889 RLSTGSQKQY
-899 ISNAPD
+899 ISNEPD
-905 EYVGIE
+905 EYLGIE
-911 RGYGQG
+911 RGYGQR
-917 NSDPEDYIES
+917 NSNPEDYIES
-927 FNKFV
+927 FNKFI
-932 KEHVN
+932 KENVN
-937 TIPALQIVATRPKDL
+937 EIPALQIVATRPKDL

-964 EKNGFKEHDLQ
+964 EKKGFKENDLQ
-975 SAWKSANQVQTTA
+975 TAWKNANQVQTTA

-995 QAALGSK
+995 QAAVGSE
-1002 LVDHDVRI
+1002 LVDHNVRI

-1021 NWNMVQ
+1021 DWNMVQ
-1027 KSWLKKIENQLISST
+1027 KSWLKKIENQLLSST

-1050 AFSSNFF
+1050 AFSSNYF
-1057 KRQGGYKQMK
+1057 KRQGGYKQMR

>member
-1 MAIQGKIEAE
+1 
-11 NMKNEDCRMSNFETT
+11 MSNFQTT
-26 KKDYQQYAKLAT
+26 EEEYRQYAKLAT

-52 AIFGNFAE
+52 AVFGNFAE

-87 YRADYPPVVTKY
+87 YRGDYPPIVTKY
-99 LDDIRRIRNLADH
+99 LDDIRHIRNLADH
-112 DHQFVVSKKQALEI
+112 DHQFIVSKKQALEV
-126 DKKAHLIWSYFL
+126 DKKAYIIWNYFL

-143 DNPAKYQTPV
+143 DEVNEYKTPI
-153 DQANIFQVQQAQID
+153 DQANIFQLQQEQIE

-172 LEAALNSQNP
+172 LEEARKAQKP
-182 LEVSKEIREQ
+182 IEVSKELQAKRHKI
-192 RRKVSVNFA
+192 SVQFA

-208 AETRQLIDK
+208 AETRQLIDR
-217 QLQEAGWE
+217 QLQQAGWE
-225 ADTEKLN
+225 ADSENLN
-232 NWKFKTEPKKGHNMA
+232 NWKYKTAPQKGHNMA

-302 LLVDNQMGDY
+302 LLVDNDMGEY

-343 KENAY
+343 KESAY

-361 KLTAK
+361 KLTSQ
-366 NPDEANQDL
+366 NPELADKDL
-375 VNDNDFP
+375 VDDQDFP
-382 KFADR
+382 RFADR

-395 NIEEAIKDGKKRILL
+395 SIEEAIKDGKKRILL

-441 VDRNSLGKQTADAIK
+441 VDRNSLGQQTADAIK

-465 SSIYGVK
+465 ASIYGVK
-472 ELQDKLPDASTKIQ
+472 ELKDKLPDASTKIQ

-492 MIKRLFYNDNE
+492 MIKRLFYNNDK

-531 DKEYQFYDQNDYVSQ
+531 EKEYHFYDQNDYVSQ

-572 FGQPVYSYSYQQA
+572 FGKPVYSYSYQQA

-617 SLFDQASESIKSE
+617 DLFDQSSESIKSE

-641 DFNKRVITENFN
+641 DFNKRVITESFN

-676 IFAATDAHADMVV
+676 IFAATDSHADMVV
-689 RLLREAFKKAGNPV
+689 RLLKESFKNAGNPV
-703 EDDAIEKITGSI
+703 DDDAIEKITGSI

-727 EKNPNIVVTVD
+727 EKNPNIAVTVD

-778 HKAVFNIYDAVGIYD
+778 HKSVFNIYDAVGIYD

-801 KPVVKNVKHDIHYFV
+801 KPVVKNVSHDVHYFIDQ
-816 KRKDEFGIS
+816 KHQFEINDNFK
-825 DISEQY
+825 QY
-831 QIDLSAAVD
+831 QIDMTAAID
-840 RKIKCMNDAK
+840 RKIKRMNDSK
-850 RKDFERLTEISS
+850 RKEFERLTEINS

-867 RDLVHLNRKAFLNEW
+867 RDLPRLNNQEFLKEW
-882 KNIEQLD
+882 KNFEQLD
-889 KLQGDKPKQY
+889 RLSTGSQKQY
-899 ISNAPD
+899 ISNEPD
-905 EYVGIE
+905 EYLGIE

-917 NSDPEDYIES
+917 NSNPEDYIES
-927 FNKFV
+927 FNKFI
-932 KEHVN
+932 KENVN
-937 TIPALQIVATRPKDL
+937 EIPALQIVATRPKDL

-964 EKNGFKEHDLQ
+964 EKKGFKENDLQ
-975 SAWKSANQVQTTA
+975 TAWKSANQVQTTA

-995 QAALGSK
+995 QAAVGSE
-1002 LVDHDVRI
+1002 LVDHNVRI

-1015 KVYGMA
+1015 KVYGMSD
-1021 NWNMVQ
+1021 WNMVQ
-1027 KSWLKKIENQLISST
+1027 KSWLKKIENQLLSST

-1050 AFSSNFF
+1050 AFSSNYF
-1057 KRQGGYKQMK
+1057 KRQGGYKQMR
-1067 KIFSDNADQI
+1067 KIFLDNADQI

>member
-1 MAIQGKIEAE
+1 
-11 NMKNEDCRMSNFETT
+11 MSNFQTT
-26 KKDYQQYAKLAT
+26 EEEYRQYAKLAT

-52 AIFGNFAE
+52 AVFGNFSE

-87 YRADYPPVVTKY
+87 YRGDYPPIVTKY
-99 LDDIRRIRNLADH
+99 LDDIRCIRNLADH
-112 DHQFVVSKKQALEI
+112 DHQFIVSKKQALEV
-126 DKKAHLIWSYFL
+126 DKKAYIIWNYFL

-143 DNPAKYQTPV
+143 DEVKEYKTPI
-153 DQANIFQVQQAQID
+153 DQANIFQLQQEQIE

-172 LEAALNSQNP
+172 LEEARKAQKP
-182 LEVSKEIREQ
+182 VEVSKELQAKRHKI
-192 RRKVSVNFA
+192 SVQFA

-208 AETRQLIDK
+208 AETRQLIDR
-217 QLQEAGWE
+217 QLQQAGWE
-225 ADTEKLN
+225 ADSENLN
-232 NWKFKTEPKKGHNMA
+232 NWKYKTAPQKGHNMA

-302 LLVDNQMGDY
+302 LLVDNDMGEY

-343 KENAY
+343 KESAY

-361 KLTAK
+361 KLTSQ
-366 NPDEANQDL
+366 NPEIADKDL
-375 VNDNDFP
+375 VDDQDFP
-382 KFADR
+382 RFADR

-395 NIEEAIKDGKKRILL
+395 SIEEAIKDGKKRILL

-441 VDRNSLGKQTADAIK
+441 VDRNSLGQQTADAIK

-465 SSIYGVK
+465 ASIYGVK
-472 ELQDKLPDASTKIQ
+472 ELKDKLPDASTKIQ

-492 MIKRLFYNDNE
+492 MIKRLFYNDDK

-531 DKEYQFYDQNDYVSQ
+531 EKEYHFYDQNDYVSQ

-572 FGQPVYSYSYQQA
+572 FGKPVYSYSYQQA

-617 SLFDQASESIKSE
+617 DLFDQSSESIKSE

-641 DFNKRVITENFN
+641 DFNKRVITESFN

-676 IFAATDAHADMVV
+676 IFAATDSHADMVV
-689 RLLREAFKKAGNPV
+689 RLLKESFKNAGNPV
-703 EDDAIEKITGSI
+703 DDDAIEKITGSI

-727 EKNPNIVVTVD
+727 EKNPNIAVTVD

-778 HKAVFNIYDAVGIYD
+778 HKSVFNIYDAVGIYD

-801 KPVVKNVKHDIHYFV
+801 KPVVKNVSHDVHYFIDQ
-816 KRKDEFGIS
+816 KHQFEINDNFK
-825 DISEQY
+825 QY
-831 QIDLSAAVD
+831 QIDMTAAID
-840 RKIKCMNDAK
+840 RKIKRMNDSK
-850 RKDFERLTEISS
+850 RKEFERLTEINS

-867 RDLVHLNRKAFLNEW
+867 RDLPRLNNQEFLKEW
-882 KNIEQLD
+882 KNFEQLD
-889 KLQGDKPKQY
+889 RLSTGSQKQY
-899 ISNAPD
+899 ISNEPD
-905 EYVGIE
+905 EYLGVE

-917 NSDPEDYIES
+917 NSNPEDYIES
-927 FNKFV
+927 FNKFI
-932 KEHVN
+932 KENVN
-937 TIPALQIVATRPKDL
+937 EIPALQIVATRPKDL

-964 EKNGFKEHDLQ
+964 EKKGFKENDLQ
-975 SAWKSANQVQTTA
+975 TAWKNANQVQTTA

-995 QAALGSK
+995 QAAVGSE
-1002 LVDHDVRI
+1002 LVDHNVRI

-1021 NWNMVQ
+1021 DWNMVQ
-1027 KSWLKKIENQLISST
+1027 KSWLKKIENQLLSST

-1050 AFSSNFF
+1050 AFSSNYF
-1057 KRQGGYKQMK
+1057 KRQGGYKQMR

>member
-1 MAIQGKIEAE
+1 
-11 NMKNEDCRMSNFETT
+11 MKNEDCRMSNFQTT
-26 KKDYQQYAKLAT
+26 EEEYRQYAKLAT

-52 AIFGNFAE
+52 AVFGNFAE

-87 YRADYPPVVTKY
+87 YRGDYPPIVTKY
-99 LDDIRRIRNLADH
+99 LDDIRHIRNLADH
-112 DHQFVVSKKQALEI
+112 DHQFIVSKRQALEV
-126 DKKAHLIWSYFL
+126 DKKAYIIWNYFL

-143 DNPAKYQTPV
+143 DEVKEYKTPI
-153 DQANIFQVQQAQID
+153 DQANIFQLQQEQIE

-172 LEAALNSQNP
+172 LEEARKAQTP
-182 LEVSKEIREQ
+182 VEVSKELQVKRHKI
-192 RRKVSVNFA
+192 SVQFA

-208 AETRQLIDK
+208 AETRQLIDR
-217 QLQEAGWE
+217 QLQQAGWE
-225 ADTEKLN
+225 ADSENLN
-232 NWKFKTEPKKGHNMA
+232 NWKYKTAPQKGHNMA

-302 LLVDNQMGDY
+302 LLVDNDMGEY

-343 KENAY
+343 KESAY

-361 KLTAK
+361 KLTSQ
-366 NPDEANQDL
+366 NPELADQDL
-375 VNDNDFP
+375 VDDQDFP

-395 NIEEAIKDGKKRILL
+395 SIEEAIKDGKKRILL

-441 VDRNSLGKQTADAIK
+441 VDRNSLGQQTADAIK

-465 SSIYGVK
+465 ASIYGVK
-472 ELQDKLPDASTKIQ
+472 ELKDKLPDASTKIQ

-492 MIKRLFYNDNE
+492 MIKRLFYNDDK

-531 DKEYQFYDQNDYVSQ
+531 EKEYHFYDQNDYVSQ

-572 FGQPVYSYSYQQA
+572 FGKPVYSYSYQQA

-617 SLFDQASESIKSE
+617 DLFDQSSESIKSE

-641 DFNKRVITENFN
+641 DFNKRVITESFN

-676 IFAATDAHADMVV
+676 IFAATDSHADMVV
-689 RLLREAFKKAGNPV
+689 RLLKESFKNAGNPV
-703 EDDAIEKITGSI
+703 DDDAIEKITGSI

-727 EKNPNIVVTVD
+727 EKNPNIAVTVD

-745 VPEITNLVF
+745 VPEITNLFF

-778 HKAVFNIYDAVGIYD
+778 HKSVFNIYDAVGIYD

-801 KPVVKNVKHDIHYFV
+801 KPVVKNVSHDVHYFIDQKHQFEV
-816 KRKDEFGIS
+816 NDNFK
-825 DISEQY
+825 QY
-831 QIDLSAAVD
+831 QIDMTAAID
-840 RKIKCMNDAK
+840 RKIKRMNDSK
-850 RKDFERLTEISS
+850 RKEFEHLTEINS

-867 RDLVHLNRKAFLNEW
+867 RDLPRLNNQEFLKEW
-882 KNIEQLD
+882 KNFEQLD
-889 KLQGDKPKQY
+889 RLSTGSQKQY
-899 ISNAPD
+899 ISNEPD
-905 EYVGIE
+905 EYLGIE

-917 NSDPEDYIES
+917 NSNPEDYIES
-927 FNKFV
+927 FNKFI
-932 KEHVN
+932 KENVN
-937 TIPALQIVATRPKDL
+937 EIPALQIVATRPKDL

-964 EKNGFKEHDLQ
+964 EKKGFKENDLQ
-975 SAWKSANQVQTTA
+975 TAWKSANQVQTTA

-995 QAALGSK
+995 QAAVGSK
-1002 LVDHDVRI
+1002 LVDHNVRI

-1021 NWNMVQ
+1021 DWNMVQ
-1027 KSWLKKIENQLISST
+1027 KSWLKKIENQLLSST

-1050 AFSSNFF
+1050 AFSSNYF
-1057 KRQGGYKQMK
+1057 KRQGGYKQMR

>member
-1 MAIQGKIEAE
+1 
-11 NMKNEDCRMSNFETT
+11 MKNEDCRMSNFQTT
-26 KKDYQQYAKLAT
+26 EEEYRQYAKLAT

-52 AIFGNFAE
+52 AVFGNFAE

-87 YRADYPPVVTKY
+87 YRGDYPPIVTKY
-99 LDDIRRIRNLADH
+99 LDDIRHIRNLANH
-112 DHQFVVSKKQALEI
+112 DHQFIVSKKQALEV
-126 DKKAHLIWSYFL
+126 DKKAYIIWNYFL

-143 DNPAKYQTPV
+143 DEVKEYKTPI
-153 DQANIFQVQQAQID
+153 DQANIFQLQQEQIE

-172 LEAALNSQNP
+172 LEEARTAQKP
-182 LEVSKEIREQ
+182 VEVSKEIQAKRH
-192 RRKVSVNFA
+192 KISVQFA

-208 AETRQLIDK
+208 AETRQLIDR
-217 QLQEAGWE
+217 QLQQAGWE
-225 ADTEKLN
+225 ADSENLN
-232 NWKFKTEPKKGHNMA
+232 NWKYKNAPQKGHNMA

-258 ADYALFKGLEFYGIV
+258 ADYALFKGIEFYGIV

-293 REVPFRSDY
+293 RGVPFRSDY
-302 LLVDNQMGDY
+302 LLVDNDMGEY

-343 KENAY
+343 KESAY

-361 KLTAK
+361 KLTSQ
-366 NPDEANQDL
+366 NPELADQDL
-375 VNDNDFP
+375 VDDQDFP

-395 NIEEAIKDGKKRILL
+395 SIEEAIKDGKKRVLL

-441 VDRNSLGKQTADAIK
+441 VDRNSLGQQTADAIK

-465 SSIYGVK
+465 ASIYGVK
-472 ELQDKLPDASTKIQ
+472 ELKDKLPDASTKIQ

-492 MIKRLFYNDNE
+492 MIKRLFYNDDK

-531 DKEYQFYDQNDYVSQ
+531 EKEYHFYDQNDYVSQ

-572 FGQPVYSYSYQQA
+572 FGKPVYSYSYQQA

-617 SLFDQASESIKSE
+617 DLFDQSSESIKSE

-641 DFNKRVITENFN
+641 DFNKRVITESFN

-661 QNCLNPNDPELGKTL
+661 QNCLNPNDLELGKTL
-676 IFAATDAHADMVV
+676 IFAATDSHADMVV
-689 RLLREAFKKAGNPV
+689 RLLKESFKNAGNPV
-703 EDDAIEKITGSI
+703 DDDAIEKITGSI

-727 EKNPNIVVTVD
+727 EKNPNIAVTVD

-778 HKAVFNIYDAVGIYD
+778 HKSVFNIYDAVGIYD

-801 KPVVKNVKHDIHYFV
+801 KPVVKNVSHDVHYFIDQKHQFEV
-816 KRKDEFGIS
+816 NDNFK
-825 DISEQY
+825 QY
-831 QIDLSAAVD
+831 QIDMTAAID
-840 RKIKCMNDAK
+840 RKIKRMNDSK
-850 RKDFERLTEISS
+850 RKEFERLTEINS

-867 RDLVHLNRKAFLNEW
+867 RDLPRLNNQEFLKEW
-882 KNIEQLD
+882 KNFEQLD
-889 KLQGDKPKQY
+889 RLSTGSHKQY
-899 ISNAPD
+899 ISNEPD
-905 EYVGIE
+905 EYLGIE

-917 NSDPEDYIES
+917 NSNPEDYIES
-927 FNKFV
+927 FNKFI
-932 KEHVN
+932 KENVN
-937 TIPALQIVATRPKDL
+937 EIPALQIVATRPKDL

-964 EKNGFKEHDLQ
+964 EKKGFKENDLQ
-975 SAWKSANQVQTTA
+975 TAWKSANQVQTTA

-995 QAALGSK
+995 QAAVGSE
-1002 LVDHDVRI
+1002 LVDHNVRI

-1021 NWNMVQ
+1021 DWNMVQ
-1027 KSWLKKIENQLISST
+1027 RQWLKRIENQLLANT
-1042 VLGPNAET
+1042 VLGPRAEEV
-1050 AFSSNFF
+1050 FNENYYF

-1067 KIFSDNADQI
+1067 KIFADNADQI

>member
-1 MAIQGKIEAE
+1 
-11 NMKNEDCRMSNFETT
+11 MSNFETT

-143 DNPAKYQTPV
+143 DNPANYQTPI
-153 DQANIFQVQQAQID
+153 DQANIFQIQQAQID

-172 LEAALNSQNP
+172 LEVALNGQKP
-182 LEVSKEIREQ
+182 LEVSKEVREQ
-192 RRKVSVNFA
+192 RRKISVKFA

-232 NWKFKTEPKKGHNMA
+232 NWKLKTEPKKGHNMA

-441 VDRNSLGKQTADAIK
+441 VDRNSLGKQTAGAIK
-456 DNKIGNLSI
+456 DNKVDNKSVAD
-465 SSIYGVK
+465 IYELK
-472 ELQDKLPDASTKIQ
+472 ELTDKLPDTSTKIQ

-492 MIKRLFYNDNE
+492 MIKRLFFNDDNQA
-503 EEKPSVGQ
+503 KLSVGQ

-518 EAHRGYAEDKELS
+518 EAHRGYSEDKDMS
-531 DKEYQFYDQNDYVSQ
+531 SNEYKYYGQEDYVSQ

-559 GMTATPALQTTDI
+559 GMTATPALQTVEI
-572 FGQPVYSYSYQQA
+572 FGDPVYSYSYQQA
-585 VLDNYLVDHDA
+585 VLDGYLVDHDA
-596 PTIIKTKLSQE
+596 PIIIQTELSQK
-607 GIHFKKGAEI
+607 GIHFKKGAEVN
-617 SLFDQASESIKSE
+617 LFDQEEKTINKE
-630 KLPDNMNFEVK
+630 KLPDNMDFELK
-641 DFNKRVITENFN
+641 DFNKGVINENFN
-653 RVVCDYLA
+653 KVVCDQLA
-661 QNCLNPNDPELGKTL
+661 QQYLDPSDSDLGKTL
-676 IFAATDAHADMVV
+676 IFAATDEHADMVV
-689 RLLREAFKKAGNPV
+689 TLLKQSFKDAGNPV
-703 EDDAIEKITGSI
+703 DDDAIEKITGSI
-715 RHPNNEIKLFKN
+715 RHPDTEIKKFKN
-727 EKNPNIVVTVD
+727 EKYPNIVVTVD

-745 VPEITNLVF
+745 VPEITNIVF
-754 LRRVQSRILYEQ
+754 
-766 MLGRATRLCPEI
+766 
-778 HKAVFNIYDAVGIYD
+778 
-793 AMNKVTNM
+793 
-801 KPVVKNVKHDIHYFV
+801 
-816 KRKDEFGIS
+816 
-825 DISEQY
+825 
-831 QIDLSAAVD
+831 
-840 RKIKCMNDAK
+840 
-850 RKDFERLTEISS
+850 
-862 IDQWA
+862 
-867 RDLVHLNRKAFLNEW
+867 
-882 KNIEQLD
+882 
-889 KLQGDKPKQY
+889 
-899 ISNAPD
+899 
-905 EYVGIE
+905 
-911 RGYGQG
+911 
-917 NSDPEDYIES
+917 
-927 FNKFV
+927 
-932 KEHVN
+932 
-937 TIPALQIVATRPKDL
+937 
-952 TYDELKKIKLEL
+952 
-964 EKNGFKEHDLQ
+964 
-975 SAWKSANQVQTTA
+975 
-988 DIISFIR
+988 
-995 QAALGSK
+995 
-1002 LVDHDVRI
+1002 
-1010 HNAMQ
+1010 
-1015 KVYGMA
+1015 
-1021 NWNMVQ
+1021 
-1027 KSWLKKIENQLISST
+1027 
-1042 VLGPNAET
+1042 
-1050 AFSSNFF
+1050 
-1057 KRQGGYKQMK
+1057 
-1067 KIFSDNADQI
+1067 
-1077 IYVLNENL
+1077 
-1085 YV
+1085 

>member
-1 MAIQGKIEAE
+1 
-11 NMKNEDCRMSNFETT
+11 MKNEDCRMSNFQTT
-26 KKDYQQYAKLAT
+26 EEEYRQYAKLAT

-52 AIFGNFAE
+52 AVFGNFAE

-87 YRADYPPVVTKY
+87 YRGDYPPIVTKY
-99 LDDIRRIRNLADH
+99 LDDIRHIRNLADH
-112 DHQFVVSKKQALEI
+112 DHQFIVSKKQALEV
-126 DKKAHLIWSYFL
+126 DKKAYIIWNYFL

-143 DNPAKYQTPV
+143 DEVNEYKTPI
-153 DQANIFQVQQAQID
+153 DQANIFQLQQEQIE

-172 LEAALNSQNP
+172 LEEARKAQKP
-182 LEVSKEIREQ
+182 IEVSKELQAKRHKI
-192 RRKVSVNFA
+192 SVQFA

-208 AETRQLIDK
+208 AETRQLIDR
-217 QLQEAGWE
+217 QLQQAGWE
-225 ADTEKLN
+225 ADSENLN
-232 NWKFKTEPKKGHNMA
+232 NWKYKTAPQKGHNMA

-302 LLVDNQMGDY
+302 LLVDNDMGEY

-343 KENAY
+343 KESAY

-361 KLTAK
+361 KLTSQ
-366 NPDEANQDL
+366 NPELADKDL
-375 VNDNDFP
+375 VDDQDFP
-382 KFADR
+382 RFADR

-395 NIEEAIKDGKKRILL
+395 SIEEAIKDGKKRILL

-441 VDRNSLGKQTADAIK
+441 VDRNSLGQQTADAIK

-465 SSIYGVK
+465 ASIYGVK
-472 ELQDKLPDASTKIQ
+472 ELKDKLPDASTKIQ

-492 MIKRLFYNDNE
+492 MIKRLFYNNDK

-531 DKEYQFYDQNDYVSQ
+531 EKEYHFYDQNDYVSQ

-572 FGQPVYSYSYQQA
+572 FGKPVYSYSYQQA

-617 SLFDQASESIKSE
+617 DLFDQSSESIKSE

-641 DFNKRVITENFN
+641 DFNKRVITESFN

-676 IFAATDAHADMVV
+676 IFAATDSHADIVV
-689 RLLREAFKKAGNPV
+689 RLLKESFKNAGNPV
-703 EDDAIEKITGSI
+703 DDDAIEKITGSI

-727 EKNPNIVVTVD
+727 EKNPNIAVTVD

-778 HKAVFNIYDAVGIYD
+778 HKSVFNIYDAVGIYD

-801 KPVVKNVKHDIHYFV
+801 KPVVKNVSHDVHYFIDQ
-816 KRKDEFGIS
+816 KHQFEINDNFK
-825 DISEQY
+825 QY
-831 QIDLSAAVD
+831 QIDMTAAID
-840 RKIKCMNDAK
+840 RKIKRMNDSK
-850 RKDFERLTEISS
+850 RKEFERLTEINS

-867 RDLVHLNRKAFLNEW
+867 RDLPRLNNQEFLKEW
-882 KNIEQLD
+882 KNFEQLD
-889 KLQGDKPKQY
+889 RLSTGSQKQY
-899 ISNAPD
+899 ISNEPD
-905 EYVGIE
+905 EYLGIE

-917 NSDPEDYIES
+917 NSNPEDYIES
-927 FNKFV
+927 FNKFI
-932 KEHVN
+932 KENVN
-937 TIPALQIVATRPKDL
+937 EIPALQIVATRPKDL

-964 EKNGFKEHDLQ
+964 EKKGFKENDLQ
-975 SAWKSANQVQTTA
+975 TAWKSANQVQTTA

-995 QAALGSK
+995 QAAVGSE
-1002 LVDHDVRI
+1002 LVDHNVRI

-1015 KVYGMA
+1015 KVYGMSD
-1021 NWNMVQ
+1021 WNMVQ
-1027 KSWLKKIENQLISST
+1027 KSWLKKIENQLLSST

-1050 AFSSNFF
+1050 AFSSNYF
-1057 KRQGGYKQMK
+1057 KRQGGYKQMR
-1067 KIFSDNADQI
+1067 KIFLDNADQI

>member
-1 MAIQGKIEAE
+1 
-11 NMKNEDCRMSNFETT
+11 MKNEDCRMSNFQTT
-26 KKDYQQYAKLAT
+26 EEEYRQYAKLAT

-52 AIFGNFAE
+52 AVFGNFSE

-87 YRADYPPVVTKY
+87 YRGDYPPIVTKY
-99 LDDIRRIRNLADH
+99 LDDIRNIRNLADH
-112 DHQFVVSKKQALEI
+112 DHQFIVSKRQALEV
-126 DKKAHLIWSYFL
+126 DKKAYIIWNYFL

-143 DNPAKYQTPV
+143 DEVKEYKTPI
-153 DQANIFQVQQAQID
+153 DQANIFQLQQEQIE

-172 LEAALNSQNP
+172 LEEARKAQTP
-182 LEVSKEIREQ
+182 VEVSKELQVKRHKI
-192 RRKVSVNFA
+192 SVQFA

-208 AETRQLIDK
+208 AETRQLIDR
-217 QLQEAGWE
+217 QLQQAGWE
-225 ADTEKLN
+225 ADSENLN
-232 NWKFKTEPKKGHNMA
+232 NWKYKTAPQKGHNMA

-302 LLVDNQMGDY
+302 LLVDNDMGEY

-343 KENAY
+343 KESAY

-361 KLTAK
+361 KLTSQ
-366 NPDEANQDL
+366 NPELADKDL
-375 VNDNDFP
+375 VDDQDFP

-395 NIEEAIKDGKKRILL
+395 SIEEAIKDGKKRILL

-441 VDRNSLGKQTADAIK
+441 VDRNSLGQQTADAIK

-465 SSIYGVK
+465 ASIYGVK
-472 ELQDKLPDASTKIQ
+472 ELKDKLPDASTKIQ

-492 MIKRLFYNDNE
+492 MIKRLFYNDDK

-531 DKEYQFYDQNDYVSQ
+531 EKEYHFYDQNDYVSQ

-572 FGQPVYSYSYQQA
+572 FGKPVYSYSYQQA

-617 SLFDQASESIKSE
+617 DLFDQSSESIKSE

-641 DFNKRVITENFN
+641 DFNKRVITESFN

-676 IFAATDAHADMVV
+676 IFAATDSHADMVV
-689 RLLREAFKKAGNPV
+689 RLLKESFKNAGNPV
-703 EDDAIEKITGSI
+703 DDDAIEKITGSI

-727 EKNPNIVVTVD
+727 EKNPNIAVTVD

-766 MLGRATRLCPEI
+766 MLGRATRLCSDI
-778 HKAVFNIYDAVGIYD
+778 HKSVFNIYDAVGIYD

-801 KPVVKNVKHDIHYFV
+801 KPVVKNVSHDVHYFIDQ
-816 KRKDEFGIS
+816 KHQFEINDNFK
-825 DISEQY
+825 QY
-831 QIDLSAAVD
+831 QIDMTAAID
-840 RKIKCMNDAK
+840 RKIKRMNDSK
-850 RKDFERLTEISS
+850 RKEFERLTEINS

-867 RDLVHLNRKAFLNEW
+867 RDLPRLNNQEFLKEW
-882 KNIEQLD
+882 KNFEQLD
-889 KLQGDKPKQY
+889 RLSTGSQKQY
-899 ISNAPD
+899 ISNEPD
-905 EYVGIE
+905 EYLGIE

-917 NSDPEDYIES
+917 NSNPEDYIES
-927 FNKFV
+927 FNKFI
-932 KEHVN
+932 KENVN
-937 TIPALQIVATRPKDL
+937 EIPALQIVATRPKDL

-964 EKNGFKEHDLQ
+964 EKKGFKENDLQ
-975 SAWKSANQVQTTA
+975 TAWKNANQVQTTA

-995 QAALGSK
+995 QAAVGSE
-1002 LVDHDVRI
+1002 LVDHNVRI

-1021 NWNMVQ
+1021 DWNMVQ
-1027 KSWLKKIENQLISST
+1027 KSWLKKIENQLLSST

-1050 AFSSNFF
+1050 AFSSNYF
-1057 KRQGGYKQMK
+1057 KRQGGYKQMR

>member
-1 MAIQGKIEAE
+1 
-11 NMKNEDCRMSNFETT
+11 MKNEDCRMSNFQTT
-26 KKDYQQYAKLAT
+26 EEEYRQYAKLAT

-52 AIFGNFAE
+52 AVFGNFAE

-87 YRADYPPVVTKY
+87 YRGDYPPIVTKY
-99 LDDIRRIRNLADH
+99 LDDIRHIRNLADH
-112 DHQFVVSKKQALEI
+112 DHQFIVSKKQALEV
-126 DKKAHLIWSYFL
+126 DKKAYIIWNYFL

-143 DNPAKYQTPV
+143 DEVKEYKTPI
-153 DQANIFQVQQAQID
+153 DQANIFQLQQEQIE

-172 LEAALNSQNP
+172 LEEARKAQKP
-182 LEVSKEIREQ
+182 IEVSKELQAKRHKI
-192 RRKVSVNFA
+192 SVQFA

-208 AETRQLIDK
+208 AETRQLIDR
-217 QLQEAGWE
+217 QLQQAGWE
-225 ADTEKLN
+225 ADSENLN
-232 NWKFKTEPKKGHNMA
+232 NWKYKTAPQKGHNMA

-302 LLVDNQMGDY
+302 LLVDNDMGEY

-343 KENAY
+343 KESAY

-361 KLTAK
+361 KLTSQ
-366 NPDEANQDL
+366 NPELADKDL
-375 VNDNDFP
+375 VDDQDFP
-382 KFADR
+382 RFADR

-395 NIEEAIKDGKKRILL
+395 SIEEAIKDGKKRILL

-441 VDRNSLGKQTADAIK
+441 VDRNSLGQQTADAIK

-465 SSIYGVK
+465 ASIYGVK
-472 ELQDKLPDASTKIQ
+472 ELKDKLPDASTKIQ

-492 MIKRLFYNDNE
+492 MIKRLFYNDDK

-531 DKEYQFYDQNDYVSQ
+531 EKEYHFYDQNDYVSQ

-572 FGQPVYSYSYQQA
+572 FGKPVYSYSYQQA

-617 SLFDQASESIKSE
+617 DLFDQSSESIKSE

-641 DFNKRVITENFN
+641 DFNKRVITESFN

-676 IFAATDAHADMVV
+676 IFAATDSHADMVV
-689 RLLREAFKKAGNPV
+689 RLLKESFKNAGNPV
-703 EDDAIEKITGSI
+703 DDDAIEKITGSI

-727 EKNPNIVVTVD
+727 EKNPNIAVTVD

-778 HKAVFNIYDAVGIYD
+778 HKSVFNIYDTVGIYD

-801 KPVVKNVKHDIHYFV
+801 KPVVKNVSHDVHYFIDQ
-816 KRKDEFGIS
+816 KHQFEINDNFK
-825 DISEQY
+825 QY
-831 QIDLSAAVD
+831 QIDMTAAID
-840 RKIKCMNDAK
+840 RKIKRMNDSK
-850 RKDFERLTEISS
+850 RKEFERLTEIDS

-867 RDLVHLNRKAFLNEW
+867 RDLPRLNNQEFLKEW
-882 KNIEQLD
+882 KNFEQLD
-889 KLQGDKPKQY
+889 RLSTGSQKQY
-899 ISNAPD
+899 ISNEPD
-905 EYVGIE
+905 EYLGIE

-917 NSDPEDYIES
+917 NSNPEDYIES
-927 FNKFV
+927 FNKFI
-932 KEHVN
+932 KENVN
-937 TIPALQIVATRPKDL
+937 EIPALQIVATRPKDL

-964 EKNGFKEHDLQ
+964 EKKGFKENDLQ
-975 SAWKSANQVQTTA
+975 TAWKNANQVQTTA

-995 QAALGSK
+995 QAAVGSE
-1002 LVDHDVRI
+1002 LVDHNVRI

-1021 NWNMVQ
+1021 DWNMVQ
-1027 KSWLKKIENQLISST
+1027 KSWLKKIENQLLSST

-1050 AFSSNFF
+1050 AFSSNYF
-1057 KRQGGYKQMK
+1057 KRQGGYKQMR

>member
-1 MAIQGKIEAE
+1 
-11 NMKNEDCRMSNFETT
+11 MSNFQTT
-26 KKDYQQYAKLAT
+26 EEEYRQYAKLAT

-52 AIFGNFAE
+52 AVFGNFSE

-87 YRADYPPVVTKY
+87 YRGDYPPIVTKY
-99 LDDIRRIRNLADH
+99 LDDIRHIRNLADH
-112 DHQFVVSKKQALEI
+112 DHQFIVSKRQALEV
-126 DKKAHLIWSYFL
+126 DKKAYIIWNYFL

-143 DNPAKYQTPV
+143 DEVKEYKTPI
-153 DQANIFQVQQAQID
+153 DQANIFQLQQEQIE

-172 LEAALNSQNP
+172 LEEARKAQTP
-182 LEVSKEIREQ
+182 VEVSKELQVKRHKI
-192 RRKVSVNFA
+192 SVQFA

-208 AETRQLIDK
+208 AETRQLIDR
-217 QLQEAGWE
+217 QLQQAGWE
-225 ADTEKLN
+225 ADSENLN
-232 NWKFKTEPKKGHNMA
+232 NWKYKTAPQKGHNMA

-302 LLVDNQMGDY
+302 LLVDNDMGEY

-343 KENAY
+343 KESAY

-361 KLTAK
+361 KLTSQ
-366 NPDEANQDL
+366 NPELADKDL
-375 VNDNDFP
+375 VDDQDFP

-395 NIEEAIKDGKKRILL
+395 SIEEAIKDGKKRILL

-441 VDRNSLGKQTADAIK
+441 VDRNSLGQQTADAIK

-465 SSIYGVK
+465 ASIYGVK
-472 ELQDKLPDASTKIQ
+472 ELKDKLPDASTKIQ

-492 MIKRLFYNDNE
+492 MIKRLFYNDDK

-531 DKEYQFYDQNDYVSQ
+531 EKEYHFYDQNDYVSQ

-572 FGQPVYSYSYQQA
+572 FGKPVYSYSYQQA

-617 SLFDQASESIKSE
+617 DLFDQSSESIKSE

-641 DFNKRVITENFN
+641 DFNKRVITESFN

-676 IFAATDAHADMVV
+676 IFAATDSHADMVV
-689 RLLREAFKKAGNPV
+689 RLLKESFKNAGNPV
-703 EDDAIEKITGSI
+703 DDDAIEKITGSI

-727 EKNPNIVVTVD
+727 EKNPNIAVTVD

-778 HKAVFNIYDAVGIYD
+778 HKSVFNIYDAVGIYD

-801 KPVVKNVKHDIHYFV
+801 KPVVKNVSHDVHYFIDQKHQFEV
-816 KRKDEFGIS
+816 NDNFK
-825 DISEQY
+825 QY
-831 QIDLSAAVD
+831 QIDMTAAID
-840 RKIKCMNDAK
+840 RKIKRMNDSK
-850 RKDFERLTEISS
+850 RKEFERLTEINS

-867 RDLVHLNRKAFLNEW
+867 RDLPRLNNQEFLKEW
-882 KNIEQLD
+882 KNFEQLD
-889 KLQGDKPKQY
+889 RLSTGSHKQY
-899 ISNAPD
+899 ISNEPD
-905 EYVGIE
+905 EYLGIE

-917 NSDPEDYIES
+917 NSNPEDYIES
-927 FNKFV
+927 FNKFI
-932 KEHVN
+932 KENVN
-937 TIPALQIVATRPKDL
+937 EIPALQIVATRPKDL

-964 EKNGFKEHDLQ
+964 EKKGFKENDLQ
-975 SAWKSANQVQTTA
+975 TAWKSANQVQTTA

-995 QAALGSK
+995 QAAVGSE
-1002 LVDHDVRI
+1002 LVDHNVRI

-1021 NWNMVQ
+1021 DWNMVQ
-1027 KSWLKKIENQLISST
+1027 KSWLKKIENQLLSST

-1050 AFSSNFF
+1050 AFSSNYF
-1057 KRQGGYKQMK
+1057 KRQGGYKQMR

>member
-1 MAIQGKIEAE
+1 
-11 NMKNEDCRMSNFETT
+11 MSNFQTT
-26 KKDYQQYAKLAT
+26 EEEYRQYAKLAT

-52 AIFGNFAE
+52 AVFGNFAE

-87 YRADYPPVVTKY
+87 YRGDYPPIVTKY
-99 LDDIRRIRNLADH
+99 LDDIRHIRNLADH
-112 DHQFVVSKKQALEI
+112 DHQFIVSKKQALEV
-126 DKKAHLIWSYFL
+126 DKKAYIIWNYFL

-143 DNPAKYQTPV
+143 DEVKEYKTPI
-153 DQANIFQVQQAQID
+153 DQANIFQLQQEQIE

-172 LEAALNSQNP
+172 LEEAREAQKP
-182 LEVSKEIREQ
+182 IEVSKELQAKRH
-192 RRKVSVNFA
+192 KVSVQFA

-208 AETRQLIDK
+208 AETRQLIDR
-217 QLQEAGWE
+217 QLQQAGWE
-225 ADTEKLN
+225 ADSENLN
-232 NWKFKTEPKKGHNMA
+232 NWKYKTAPQKGHNMA

-302 LLVDNQMGDY
+302 LLVDNDMGEY

-343 KENAY
+343 KESAY

-361 KLTAK
+361 KLTSQ
-366 NPDEANQDL
+366 NPELADQDL
-375 VNDNDFP
+375 VDDQDFP

-395 NIEEAIKDGKKRILL
+395 SIEEAIKDGKKRILL

-441 VDRNSLGKQTADAIK
+441 VDRNSLGQQTADAIK

-465 SSIYGVK
+465 ASIYGVK
-472 ELQDKLPDASTKIQ
+472 ELKDKLPDASTKIQ

-492 MIKRLFYNDNE
+492 MIKRLFYNDDK

-531 DKEYQFYDQNDYVSQ
+531 EKEYHFYDQNDYVSQ

-572 FGQPVYSYSYQQA
+572 FGKPVYSYSYQQA

-617 SLFDQASESIKSE
+617 DLFDQSSESIKSE

-641 DFNKRVITENFN
+641 DFNKRVITESFN

-676 IFAATDAHADMVV
+676 IFAATDSHADMVV
-689 RLLREAFKKAGNPV
+689 RLLKESFKNAGNPV
-703 EDDAIEKITGSI
+703 DDDAIEKITGSI

-727 EKNPNIVVTVD
+727 EKNPNIAVTVD

-766 MLGRATRLCPEI
+766 MLGRATRLCSEI
-778 HKAVFNIYDAVGIYD
+778 HKSVFNIYDAVGIYD

-801 KPVVKNVKHDIHYFV
+801 KPVVKNVSHDVHYFIDQKHQFEV
-816 KRKDEFGIS
+816 NDNFK
-825 DISEQY
+825 QY
-831 QIDLSAAVD
+831 QIDMTAAID
-840 RKIKCMNDAK
+840 RKIKRMNDSK
-850 RKDFERLTEISS
+850 RKEFERLTEINS

-867 RDLVHLNRKAFLNEW
+867 RDLPRLNNQEFLKEW
-882 KNIEQLD
+882 KNFEQLD
-889 KLQGDKPKQY
+889 RLSTGSHKQY
-899 ISNAPD
+899 ISNEPD
-905 EYVGIE
+905 EYLGIE

-917 NSDPEDYIES
+917 NSNPEDYIES
-927 FNKFV
+927 FNKFI
-932 KEHVN
+932 KENVN
-937 TIPALQIVATRPKDL
+937 EIPALQIVATRPKDL

-964 EKNGFKEHDLQ
+964 EKKGFKENDLQ
-975 SAWKSANQVQTTA
+975 TAWKSANQVQTTA

-995 QAALGSK
+995 QAAVGSE
-1002 LVDHDVRI
+1002 LVDHNVRI

-1021 NWNMVQ
+1021 DWNMVQ
-1027 KSWLKKIENQLISST
+1027 KSWLKKIENQLLSST

-1050 AFSSNFF
+1050 AFSSNYF
-1057 KRQGGYKQMK
+1057 KRQGGYKQMR
-1067 KIFSDNADQI
+1067 KIFSDNADKI

>member
-1 MAIQGKIEAE
+1 
-11 NMKNEDCRMSNFETT
+11 MKNEDCRMSNFQTT
-26 KKDYQQYAKLAT
+26 EEEYRQYAKLAT

-52 AIFGNFAE
+52 AVFGNFAE

-87 YRADYPPVVTKY
+87 YRGDYPPIVTKY
-99 LDDIRRIRNLADH
+99 LDDIRNIRNLADH
-112 DHQFVVSKKQALEI
+112 DHQFIVSKRQALEV
-126 DKKAHLIWSYFL
+126 DKKAYIIWNYFL

-143 DNPAKYQTPV
+143 DEVKEYKTPI
-153 DQANIFQVQQAQID
+153 DQANIFQLQQEQIE

-172 LEAALNSQNP
+172 LEEAREAQKP
-182 LEVSKEIREQ
+182 IEVSKELQAKRH
-192 RRKVSVNFA
+192 KVSVQFA

-208 AETRQLIDK
+208 AETRQLIDR
-217 QLQEAGWE
+217 QLQQAGWE
-225 ADTEKLN
+225 ADSENLN
-232 NWKFKTEPKKGHNMA
+232 NWKYKTAPQKGHNMA

-302 LLVDNQMGDY
+302 LLVDNDMGEY

-343 KENAY
+343 KESAY

-361 KLTAK
+361 KLTSQ
-366 NPDEANQDL
+366 NPELADQDL
-375 VNDNDFP
+375 VDDQDFP

-395 NIEEAIKDGKKRILL
+395 SIEEAIKDGKKRILL

-441 VDRNSLGKQTADAIK
+441 VDRNSLGQQTADAIK

-465 SSIYGVK
+465 ASIYGVK
-472 ELQDKLPDASTKIQ
+472 ELKDKLPDASTKIQ

-492 MIKRLFYNDNE
+492 MIKRLFYNDDK

-531 DKEYQFYDQNDYVSQ
+531 EKEYHFYDQNDYVSQ

-572 FGQPVYSYSYQQA
+572 FGKPVYSYSYQQA

-617 SLFDQASESIKSE
+617 DLFDQSSESIKSE

-641 DFNKRVITENFN
+641 DFNKRVITESFN

-676 IFAATDAHADMVV
+676 IFAATDSHADMVV
-689 RLLREAFKKAGNPV
+689 RLLKESFKNAGNPV
-703 EDDAIEKITGSI
+703 DDDAIEKITGSI

-727 EKNPNIVVTVD
+727 EKNPNIAVTVD

-778 HKAVFNIYDAVGIYD
+778 HKSVFNIYDAVGIYD

-801 KPVVKNVKHDIHYFV
+801 KPVVKNVSHDVHYFIDQKHQFEV
-816 KRKDEFGIS
+816 NDNFK
-825 DISEQY
+825 QY
-831 QIDLSAAVD
+831 QIDMTAAID
-840 RKIKCMNDAK
+840 RKIKRMNDSK
-850 RKDFERLTEISS
+850 RKEFERLTEINS

-867 RDLVHLNRKAFLNEW
+867 RDLPRLNNQEFLKEW
-882 KNIEQLD
+882 KNFEQLD
-889 KLQGDKPKQY
+889 RLSTGSQKQY
-899 ISNAPD
+899 ISNEPD
-905 EYVGIE
+905 EYLGIE

-917 NSDPEDYIES
+917 NSNPEDYIES
-927 FNKFV
+927 FNKFI
-932 KEHVN
+932 KENVN
-937 TIPALQIVATRPKDL
+937 EIPALQIVATRPKDL

-964 EKNGFKEHDLQ
+964 EKKGFKENDLQ
-975 SAWKSANQVQTTA
+975 TAWKNANQVQTTA

-995 QAALGSK
+995 QAAVGSE
-1002 LVDHDVRI
+1002 LVDHNVRI

-1021 NWNMVQ
+1021 DWNMVQ
-1027 KSWLKKIENQLISST
+1027 KSWLKKIENQLLSST

-1050 AFSSNFF
+1050 AFSSNYF
-1057 KRQGGYKQMK
+1057 KRQGGYKQMR
-1067 KIFSDNADQI
+1067 KIFSDNADKI

>member
-1 MAIQGKIEAE
+1 
-11 NMKNEDCRMSNFETT
+11 MKNEDCRMSNFQTT
-26 KKDYQQYAKLAT
+26 EEEYRQYAKLAT

-52 AIFGNFAE
+52 AVFGNFAE

-87 YRADYPPVVTKY
+87 YRGDYPPIVTKY
-99 LDDIRRIRNLADH
+99 LDDIRNIRNLADH
-112 DHQFVVSKKQALEI
+112 DHQFIVSKRQALEV
-126 DKKAHLIWSYFL
+126 DKKAYIIWNYFL

-143 DNPAKYQTPV
+143 DEVKEYKTPI
-153 DQANIFQVQQAQID
+153 DQANIFQLQQEQIE

-172 LEAALNSQNP
+172 LEEARKAQTP
-182 LEVSKEIREQ
+182 VEVSKELQVKRHKI
-192 RRKVSVNFA
+192 SVQFA

-208 AETRQLIDK
+208 AETRQLIDR
-217 QLQEAGWE
+217 QLQQAGWE
-225 ADTEKLN
+225 ADSENLN
-232 NWKFKTEPKKGHNMA
+232 NWKYKTAPQKGHNMA

-302 LLVDNQMGDY
+302 LLVDNDMGEY

-343 KENAY
+343 KESAY

-361 KLTAK
+361 KLTSQ
-366 NPDEANQDL
+366 NPELADQDL
-375 VNDNDFP
+375 VDDQDFP

-395 NIEEAIKDGKKRILL
+395 SIEEAIKDGKKRILL

-441 VDRNSLGKQTADAIK
+441 VDRNSLGQQTADAIK

-465 SSIYGVK
+465 ASIYGVK
-472 ELQDKLPDASTKIQ
+472 ELKDKLPDASTKIQ

-492 MIKRLFYNDNE
+492 MIKRLFYNDDK

-531 DKEYQFYDQNDYVSQ
+531 EKEYHFYDQNDYVSQ

-572 FGQPVYSYSYQQA
+572 FGKPVYSYSYQQA

-617 SLFDQASESIKSE
+617 DLFDQSSESIKSE

-641 DFNKRVITENFN
+641 DFNKRVITESFN

-676 IFAATDAHADMVV
+676 IFAATDSHADMVV
-689 RLLREAFKKAGNPV
+689 RLLKESFKNAGNPV
-703 EDDAIEKITGSI
+703 DDDAIEKITGSI

-727 EKNPNIVVTVD
+727 EKNPNIAVTVD

-778 HKAVFNIYDAVGIYD
+778 HKSVFNIYDAVGIYD

-801 KPVVKNVKHDIHYFV
+801 KPVVKNVSHDVHYFIDQ
-816 KRKDEFGIS
+816 KHQFEINDNFK
-825 DISEQY
+825 QY
-831 QIDLSAAVD
+831 QIDMTAAID
-840 RKIKCMNDAK
+840 RKIKRMNDSK
-850 RKDFERLTEISS
+850 RKEFERLTEINS

-867 RDLVHLNRKAFLNEW
+867 RDLPRLNNQEFLKEW
-882 KNIEQLD
+882 KNFEQLD
-889 KLQGDKPKQY
+889 RLSTGSHKQY
-899 ISNAPD
+899 ISNEPD
-905 EYVGIE
+905 EYLGIE

-917 NSDPEDYIES
+917 NSNPEDYIES
-927 FNKFV
+927 FNKFI
-932 KEHVN
+932 KENVN
-937 TIPALQIVATRPKDL
+937 EIPALQIVATRPKDL

-964 EKNGFKEHDLQ
+964 EKKGFKENDLQ
-975 SAWKSANQVQTTA
+975 TAWKNANQVQTTA

-995 QAALGSK
+995 QAAVGSE
-1002 LVDHDVRI
+1002 LVDHNVRI

-1021 NWNMVQ
+1021 DWNMVQ
-1027 KSWLKKIENQLISST
+1027 KSWLKKIENQLLSST

-1050 AFSSNFF
+1050 AFSSNYF
-1057 KRQGGYKQMK
+1057 KRQGGYKQMR

>member
-1 MAIQGKIEAE
+1 
-11 NMKNEDCRMSNFETT
+11 MKNEDCRMSNFQTT
-26 KKDYQQYAKLAT
+26 EEEYRQYAKLAT
-38 SAESLIYSDPKSSV
+38 SAESLVYSDPKSSV
-52 AIFGNFAE
+52 AVFGNFAE

-87 YRADYPPVVTKY
+87 YRGDYPPIVTKY
-99 LDDIRRIRNLADH
+99 LDDIRHIRNLADH
-112 DHQFVVSKKQALEI
+112 DHQFVVSKKQALEV
-126 DKKAHLIWSYFL
+126 DKKAYIIWNYFL

-143 DNPAKYQTPV
+143 DEVKEYKTPI
-153 DQANIFQVQQAQID
+153 DQANIFQLQQEQIE

-172 LEAALNSQNP
+172 LEEARKVQKP
-182 LEVSKEIREQ
+182 VEVSKEIQAKRH
-192 RRKVSVNFA
+192 KISVQFA

-208 AETRQLIDK
+208 AETRQLIDR
-217 QLQEAGWE
+217 QLQQAGWE
-225 ADTEKLN
+225 ADSENLN
-232 NWKFKTEPKKGHNMA
+232 NWKYKTAPQKGHNMA

-302 LLVDNQMGDY
+302 LLVDNDMGEY

-343 KENAY
+343 RESAY

-361 KLTAK
+361 KLTSQ
-366 NPDEANQDL
+366 NPELADQDL
-375 VNDNDFP
+375 VDDQDFP

-395 NIEEAIKDGKKRILL
+395 SIEEAIKDGKKRILL

-441 VDRNSLGKQTADAIK
+441 VDRNSLGQQTADAIK

-465 SSIYGVK
+465 ASIYGVK
-472 ELQDKLPDASTKIQ
+472 ELKDKLPDASTKIQ

-492 MIKRLFYNDNE
+492 MIKRLFYNDDK

-531 DKEYQFYDQNDYVSQ
+531 EKEYHFYDQNDYVSQ

-572 FGQPVYSYSYQQA
+572 FGKPVYSYSYQQA

-617 SLFDQASESIKSE
+617 DLFDQSSESIKSE

-676 IFAATDAHADMVV
+676 IFAATDSHADMVV
-689 RLLREAFKKAGNPV
+689 RLLKESFKNAGNPV
-703 EDDAIEKITGSI
+703 DDDAIEKITGSI

-727 EKNPNIVVTVD
+727 EKNPNIAVTVD

-778 HKAVFNIYDAVGIYD
+778 HKSVFNIYDAVGIYD

-801 KPVVKNVKHDIHYFV
+801 KPVVKNVSHDVHYFIDQ
-816 KRKDEFGIS
+816 KHQFEINDNFK
-825 DISEQY
+825 QY
-831 QIDLSAAVD
+831 QIDMTAAID
-840 RKIKCMNDAK
+840 RKIKRMNDSK
-850 RKDFERLTEISS
+850 RKEFERLTEINS

-867 RDLVHLNRKAFLNEW
+867 RDLPRLNNQEFLKEW
-882 KNIEQLD
+882 KNFEQLD
-889 KLQGDKPKQY
+889 RLSTGSHKQY
-899 ISNAPD
+899 ISNEPD
-905 EYVGIE
+905 EYLGIE

-917 NSDPEDYIES
+917 NSNPEDYIES
-927 FNKFV
+927 FNKFI
-932 KEHVN
+932 KENVN
-937 TIPALQIVATRPKDL
+937 EIPALQIVATRPKDL

-964 EKNGFKEHDLQ
+964 EKKGFKENDLQ
-975 SAWKSANQVQTTA
+975 TAWKSANQVQTTA

-995 QAALGSK
+995 QAAVGSE
-1002 LVDHDVRI
+1002 LVDHNVRI

-1021 NWNMVQ
+1021 DWNMVQ
-1027 KSWLKKIENQLISST
+1027 KSWLKKIENQLLSST

-1050 AFSSNFF
+1050 AFSSNYF
-1057 KRQGGYKQMK
+1057 KRQGGYKQMR

>member
-1 MAIQGKIEAE
+1 
-11 NMKNEDCRMSNFETT
+11 MSNFQTT
-26 KKDYQQYAKLAT
+26 EEEYRQYAKLAT

-52 AIFGNFAE
+52 AVFGNFAE

-87 YRADYPPVVTKY
+87 YRGDYPPIVTKY
-99 LDDIRRIRNLADH
+99 LDDIRHIRNLADH
-112 DHQFVVSKKQALEI
+112 DHQFIVSKKQALEV
-126 DKKAHLIWSYFL
+126 DKKAYIIWNYFL

-143 DNPAKYQTPV
+143 DEVKEYKTPI
-153 DQANIFQVQQAQID
+153 DQANIFQLQQEQIE

-172 LEAALNSQNP
+172 LEEARKAQKP
-182 LEVSKEIREQ
+182 VEVSKEIQAKRH
-192 RRKVSVNFA
+192 KISVQFA

-208 AETRQLIDK
+208 AETRQLIDR
-217 QLQEAGWE
+217 QLQQAGWE
-225 ADTEKLN
+225 ADSENLN
-232 NWKFKTEPKKGHNMA
+232 NWKYKTAPQKGHNMA

-302 LLVDNQMGDY
+302 LLVDNDMGEY

-343 KENAY
+343 KESAY

-361 KLTAK
+361 KLTSQ
-366 NPDEANQDL
+366 NPELADKDL
-375 VNDNDFP
+375 VDDQDFP

-395 NIEEAIKDGKKRILL
+395 SIEEAIKDDKKRILL

-441 VDRNSLGKQTADAIK
+441 VDRNSLGQQTADAIK

-465 SSIYGVK
+465 ASIYGVK
-472 ELQDKLPDASTKIQ
+472 ELKDKLPDASTKIQ

-492 MIKRLFYNDNE
+492 MIKRLFYNDDK

-531 DKEYQFYDQNDYVSQ
+531 EKEYHFYDQNDYVSQ

-572 FGQPVYSYSYQQA
+572 FGKPVYSYSYQQA

-617 SLFDQASESIKSE
+617 DLFDQSSESIKSE

-641 DFNKRVITENFN
+641 DFNKRVITESFN

-676 IFAATDAHADMVV
+676 IFAATDSHADMVV
-689 RLLREAFKKAGNPV
+689 RLLKESFKNAGNPV
-703 EDDAIEKITGSI
+703 DDDAIEKITGSI

-727 EKNPNIVVTVD
+727 EKNPNIAVTVD

-778 HKAVFNIYDAVGIYD
+778 HKSVFNIYDAVGIYD

-801 KPVVKNVKHDIHYFV
+801 KPVVKNVSHDVHYFIDQKHQFEV
-816 KRKDEFGIS
+816 NDNFK
-825 DISEQY
+825 QY
-831 QIDLSAAVD
+831 QIDMTAAID
-840 RKIKCMNDAK
+840 RKIKRMNDSK
-850 RKDFERLTEISS
+850 RKEFERLTEINS

-867 RDLVHLNRKAFLNEW
+867 RDLPRLNNQEFLKEW
-882 KNIEQLD
+882 KNFEQLD
-889 KLQGDKPKQY
+889 RLSTGSHKQY
-899 ISNAPD
+899 ISNEPD
-905 EYVGIE
+905 EYLGIE
-911 RGYGQG
+911 RGYGQR
-917 NSDPEDYIES
+917 NSNPEDYIES
-927 FNKFV
+927 FNKFI
-932 KEHVN
+932 KENVN
-937 TIPALQIVATRPKDL
+937 EIPALQIVATRPKDL

-964 EKNGFKEHDLQ
+964 EKKGFKENDLQ
-975 SAWKSANQVQTTA
+975 TAWKNANQVQTTT

-995 QAALGSK
+995 QAAVGSE
-1002 LVDHDVRI
+1002 LVDHNVRI

-1021 NWNMVQ
+1021 DWNMVQ
-1027 KSWLKKIENQLISST
+1027 KSWLKKIENQLLSST

-1050 AFSSNFF
+1050 AFSSNYF
-1057 KRQGGYKQMK
+1057 KRQGGYKQMR

>member
-1 MAIQGKIEAE
+1 
-11 NMKNEDCRMSNFETT
+11 MKNEDCRMSNFQTT
-26 KKDYQQYAKLAT
+26 EEEYRQYAKLAT

-52 AIFGNFAE
+52 AVFGNFAE

-87 YRADYPPVVTKY
+87 YRGDYPPIVTKY
-99 LDDIRRIRNLADH
+99 LDDIRNIRNLADH
-112 DHQFVVSKKQALEI
+112 DHQFIVSKKQALEV
-126 DKKAHLIWSYFL
+126 DKKAYIIWNYFL

-143 DNPAKYQTPV
+143 DEVKEYKTPI
-153 DQANIFQVQQAQID
+153 DQANIFQLQQEQIE

-172 LEAALNSQNP
+172 LEEARKAQKP
-182 LEVSKEIREQ
+182 VEVSKEIQAKRH
-192 RRKVSVNFA
+192 KISVQFA

-208 AETRQLIDK
+208 AETRQLIDR
-217 QLQEAGWE
+217 QLQQAGWE
-225 ADTEKLN
+225 ADSENLN
-232 NWKFKTEPKKGHNMA
+232 NWKYKTAPQKGHNMA

-302 LLVDNQMGDY
+302 LLVDNDMGEY
-312 KVPFIYT
+312 RVPFIYT

-343 KENAY
+343 KESAY

-361 KLTAK
+361 KLTSQ
-366 NPDEANQDL
+366 NPELADQDL
-375 VNDNDFP
+375 VDDQDFP

-395 NIEEAIKDGKKRILL
+395 SIEEAIKDGKKRILL

-441 VDRNSLGKQTADAIK
+441 VDRNSLGQQTADAIK

-465 SSIYGVK
+465 ASIYGVK
-472 ELQDKLPDASTKIQ
+472 ELKDKLPDASTKIQ

-492 MIKRLFYNDNE
+492 MIKRLFYNDDK

-531 DKEYQFYDQNDYVSQ
+531 EKEYHFYDQNDYVSQ

-572 FGQPVYSYSYQQA
+572 FGKPVYSYSYQQA

-617 SLFDQASESIKSE
+617 DLFDQSSESIKSE

-641 DFNKRVITENFN
+641 DFNKRVITESFN

-676 IFAATDAHADMVV
+676 IFAATDSHADMVV
-689 RLLREAFKKAGNPV
+689 RLLKESFKNAGNPV
-703 EDDAIEKITGSI
+703 DDDAIEKITGSI

-727 EKNPNIVVTVD
+727 EKNPNIAVTVD

-778 HKAVFNIYDAVGIYD
+778 HKSVFNIYDAVGIYD

-801 KPVVKNVKHDIHYFV
+801 KPVVKNVSHDVHYFIDQKHQFEV
-816 KRKDEFGIS
+816 NDNFK
-825 DISEQY
+825 QY
-831 QIDLSAAVD
+831 QIDMTAAID
-840 RKIKCMNDAK
+840 RKIKRMNDSK
-850 RKDFERLTEISS
+850 RKEFERLTEIDS

-867 RDLVHLNRKAFLNEW
+867 RDLPRLNNQEFLKEW
-882 KNIEQLD
+882 KNFEQLD
-889 KLQGDKPKQY
+889 RLSIGSQKQY
-899 ISNAPD
+899 ISNEPD
-905 EYVGIE
+905 EYLGIE

-917 NSDPEDYIES
+917 NSNPEDYIES
-927 FNKFV
+927 FNKFI
-932 KEHVN
+932 KENVN
-937 TIPALQIVATRPKDL
+937 EIPALQIVATRPKDL

-964 EKNGFKEHDLQ
+964 EKKGFKENDLQ
-975 SAWKSANQVQTTA
+975 TAWKNANQVQTTA

-995 QAALGSK
+995 QAAVGSE
-1002 LVDHDVRI
+1002 LVDHNVRI

-1021 NWNMVQ
+1021 DWNMVQ
-1027 KSWLKKIENQLISST
+1027 KSWLKKIENQLLSST

-1050 AFSSNFF
+1050 AFSSNYF
-1057 KRQGGYKQMK
+1057 KRQGGYKQMR
-1067 KIFSDNADQI
+1067 KIFSDNADKI

>member
-1 MAIQGKIEAE
+1 
-11 NMKNEDCRMSNFETT
+11 MKNEDCRMSNFQTT
-26 KKDYQQYAKLAT
+26 EEEYRQYAKLAT

-52 AIFGNFAE
+52 AVFGNFSE

-87 YRADYPPVVTKY
+87 YRGDYPPIVTKY
-99 LDDIRRIRNLADH
+99 LDDIRHIRNLADH
-112 DHQFVVSKKQALEI
+112 DHQFIVSKKQALEV
-126 DKKAHLIWSYFL
+126 DKKAYIIWNYFL

-143 DNPAKYQTPV
+143 DEVKEYKTPI
-153 DQANIFQVQQAQID
+153 DQANIFQLQQEQIE

-172 LEAALNSQNP
+172 LEEARKAQKP
-182 LEVSKEIREQ
+182 VEVSKELQAKRHKI
-192 RRKVSVNFA
+192 SVQFA

-208 AETRQLIDK
+208 AETRQLIDR
-217 QLQEAGWE
+217 QLQQAGWE
-225 ADTEKLN
+225 ADSENLN
-232 NWKFKTEPKKGHNMA
+232 NWKYKTAPQKGHNMA

-302 LLVDNQMGDY
+302 LLVDNDMGEY

-343 KENAY
+343 KESAY

-361 KLTAK
+361 KLTSQ
-366 NPDEANQDL
+366 NPELADQDL
-375 VNDNDFP
+375 VDDQDFP

-395 NIEEAIKDGKKRILL
+395 SIEEAIKDGKKRILL

-441 VDRNSLGKQTADAIK
+441 VDRNSLGQQTADAIK

-465 SSIYGVK
+465 ASIYGVK
-472 ELQDKLPDASTKIQ
+472 ELKDKLPDASTKIQ

-492 MIKRLFYNDNE
+492 MIKRLFYNDDK

-531 DKEYQFYDQNDYVSQ
+531 EKEYHFYDQNDYVSQ

-572 FGQPVYSYSYQQA
+572 FGNPVYSYSYQQA

-617 SLFDQASESIKSE
+617 DLFDQSSESIKSE

-641 DFNKRVITENFN
+641 DFNKRVITESFN

-676 IFAATDAHADMVV
+676 IFAATDSHADMVV
-689 RLLREAFKKAGNPV
+689 RLLKESFKNAGNPV
-703 EDDAIEKITGSI
+703 DDDAIEKITGSI

-727 EKNPNIVVTVD
+727 EKNPNIAVTVD

-778 HKAVFNIYDAVGIYD
+778 HKSVFNIYDAVGIYD

-801 KPVVKNVKHDIHYFV
+801 KPVVKNVSHDVHYFIDQKHQFEV
-816 KRKDEFGIS
+816 NDNFK
-825 DISEQY
+825 QY
-831 QIDLSAAVD
+831 QIDMTAAID
-840 RKIKCMNDAK
+840 RKIKRMNDSK
-850 RKDFERLTEISS
+850 RKEFEHLTEINS

-867 RDLVHLNRKAFLNEW
+867 RDLPRLNNQEFLKEW
-882 KNIEQLD
+882 KNFEQLD
-889 KLQGDKPKQY
+889 RLSTGSQKQY
-899 ISNAPD
+899 ISNEPD
-905 EYVGIE
+905 EYLGIE

-917 NSDPEDYIES
+917 NSNPEDYIES
-927 FNKFV
+927 FNKFI
-932 KEHVN
+932 KENVN
-937 TIPALQIVATRPKDL
+937 EIPALQIVATRPKDL

-964 EKNGFKEHDLQ
+964 EKKGFKENDLQ
-975 SAWKSANQVQTTA
+975 TAWKNANQVQTTA

-995 QAALGSK
+995 QAAVGSE
-1002 LVDHDVRI
+1002 LVDHNVRI

-1021 NWNMVQ
+1021 DWNMVQ
-1027 KSWLKKIENQLISST
+1027 KSWLKKIENQLLSST

-1050 AFSSNFF
+1050 AFSSNYF
-1057 KRQGGYKQMK
+1057 KRQGGYKQMR

>member
-1 MAIQGKIEAE
+1 
-11 NMKNEDCRMSNFETT
+11 MSNFQTT
-26 KKDYQQYAKLAT
+26 EEEYRQYAKLAT

-52 AIFGNFAE
+52 AVFGNFAE

-87 YRADYPPVVTKY
+87 YRGDYPPIVTKY
-99 LDDIRRIRNLADH
+99 LDDIRHIRNLADH
-112 DHQFVVSKKQALEI
+112 DHQFIVSKRQALEV
-126 DKKAHLIWSYFL
+126 DKKAYIIWNYFL

-143 DNPAKYQTPV
+143 DEVKEYKTPI
-153 DQANIFQVQQAQID
+153 DQANIFQLQQEQIE

-172 LEAALNSQNP
+172 LEEARKAQTP
-182 LEVSKEIREQ
+182 VEVSKELQVKRHKI
-192 RRKVSVNFA
+192 SVQFA

-208 AETRQLIDK
+208 AETRQLIDR
-217 QLQEAGWE
+217 QLQQAGWE
-225 ADTEKLN
+225 ADSENLN
-232 NWKFKTEPKKGHNMA
+232 NWKYKTAPQNGHNMA

-302 LLVDNQMGDY
+302 LLVDNDMGEY

-343 KENAY
+343 KESAY

-361 KLTAK
+361 KLTSQ
-366 NPDEANQDL
+366 NPELADQDL
-375 VNDNDFP
+375 VDDQDFP

-395 NIEEAIKDGKKRILL
+395 SIEEAIKDGKKRILL

-441 VDRNSLGKQTADAIK
+441 VDRNSLGQQTADAIK

-465 SSIYGVK
+465 ASIYGVK
-472 ELQDKLPDASTKIQ
+472 ELKDKLPDASTKIQ

-492 MIKRLFYNDNE
+492 MIKRLFYNDDK

-531 DKEYQFYDQNDYVSQ
+531 EKEYHFYDQNDYVSQ

-572 FGQPVYSYSYQQA
+572 FGKPVYSYSYQQA

-617 SLFDQASESIKSE
+617 DLFDQSSESIKSE

-641 DFNKRVITENFN
+641 DFNKRVITESFN

-676 IFAATDAHADMVV
+676 IFAATDSHADMVV
-689 RLLREAFKKAGNPV
+689 RLLKESFKNAGNPV
-703 EDDAIEKITGSI
+703 DDDAIEKITGSI

-727 EKNPNIVVTVD
+727 EKNPNIAVTVD

-778 HKAVFNIYDAVGIYD
+778 HKSVFNIYDAVGIYD

-801 KPVVKNVKHDIHYFV
+801 KPVVKNVSHDVHYFIDQKHQFEV
-816 KRKDEFGIS
+816 NDNFK
-825 DISEQY
+825 QY
-831 QIDLSAAVD
+831 QIDMTAAID
-840 RKIKCMNDAK
+840 RKIKRMNDSK
-850 RKDFERLTEISS
+850 RKEFERLTEINS

-867 RDLVHLNRKAFLNEW
+867 RDLPRLNNQEFLKEW
-882 KNIEQLD
+882 KNFEQLD
-889 KLQGDKPKQY
+889 RLSTGSHKQY
-899 ISNAPD
+899 ISNEPD
-905 EYVGIE
+905 EYLGIE

-917 NSDPEDYIES
+917 NSNPEDYIES
-927 FNKFV
+927 FNKFI
-932 KEHVN
+932 KENVN
-937 TIPALQIVATRPKDL
+937 EIPALQIVATRPKDL

-964 EKNGFKEHDLQ
+964 EKKGFKENDLQ
-975 SAWKSANQVQTTA
+975 TAWKSANQVQTTA

-995 QAALGSK
+995 QAAVGSE
-1002 LVDHDVRI
+1002 LVDHNVRI

-1021 NWNMVQ
+1021 DWNMVQ
-1027 KSWLKKIENQLISST
+1027 KSWLKKIENQLLSST

-1050 AFSSNFF
+1050 AFSSNYF
-1057 KRQGGYKQMK
+1057 KRQGGYKQMR

>member
-1 MAIQGKIEAE
+1 
-11 NMKNEDCRMSNFETT
+11 MKNEDCRMSNFQTT
-26 KKDYQQYAKLAT
+26 EEEYRQYAKLAT

-87 YRADYPPVVTKY
+87 YRGDYPPIVTKY
-99 LDDIRRIRNLADH
+99 LDDIRHIRNLADH
-112 DHQFVVSKKQALEI
+112 DHQFIVSKKQALEV
-126 DKKAHLIWSYFL
+126 DKKAYIIWNYFL

-143 DNPAKYQTPV
+143 DEVKEYKTPI
-153 DQANIFQVQQAQID
+153 DQANIFQLQQEQIE

-172 LEAALNSQNP
+172 LEEVRKAQKP
-182 LEVSKEIREQ
+182 VEVSKEIQAKRH
-192 RRKVSVNFA
+192 KISVQFA

-208 AETRQLIDK
+208 AETRQLIDR
-217 QLQEAGWE
+217 QLQQAGWE
-225 ADTEKLN
+225 ADSENLN
-232 NWKFKTEPKKGHNMA
+232 NWKYKTAPQKGHNMA

-302 LLVDNQMGDY
+302 LLVDNDMGEY

-343 KENAY
+343 KESAY

-361 KLTAK
+361 KLTSQ
-366 NPDEANQDL
+366 NPELADQDL
-375 VNDNDFP
+375 VDDQDFP

-395 NIEEAIKDGKKRILL
+395 SIEEAIKDGKKRILL

-441 VDRNSLGKQTADAIK
+441 VDRNSLGQQTADAIK

-465 SSIYGVK
+465 ASIYGVK
-472 ELQDKLPDASTKIQ
+472 ELKDKLPDASTKIQ

-492 MIKRLFYNDNE
+492 MIKRLFYNDDK

-531 DKEYQFYDQNDYVSQ
+531 EKEYHFYDQNDYVSQ

-572 FGQPVYSYSYQQA
+572 FGKPVYSYSYQQA

-607 GIHFKKGAEI
+607 GIHFNKGAEI
-617 SLFDQASESIKSE
+617 DLFDQLSESIKSE

-641 DFNKRVITENFN
+641 DFNKRVITESFN

-661 QNCLNPNDPELGKTL
+661 QNCLNPNDPDLGKTL
-676 IFAATDAHADMVV
+676 IFAATDSHADMVV
-689 RLLREAFKKAGNPV
+689 RLLKESFKNAGNPV
-703 EDDAIEKITGSI
+703 DDDAIEKITGSI

-727 EKNPNIVVTVD
+727 EKNPNIAVTVD

-778 HKAVFNIYDAVGIYD
+778 YKSVFNIYDAVGIYD

-801 KPVVKNVKHDIHYFV
+801 KPVVKNVSHDVHYFIDQKHQFEV
-816 KRKDEFGIS
+816 NDNFK
-825 DISEQY
+825 QY
-831 QIDLSAAVD
+831 QIDMTAAID
-840 RKIKCMNDAK
+840 RKIKRMNDSK
-850 RKDFERLTEISS
+850 RKEFERLTEINS

-867 RDLVHLNRKAFLNEW
+867 RDLPRLNNQEFLKEW
-882 KNIEQLD
+882 KNFEQLD
-889 KLQGDKPKQY
+889 KLSTGSHKQY
-899 ISNAPD
+899 ISNEPD
-905 EYVGIE
+905 EYLGIE
-911 RGYGQG
+911 RGYGQE
-917 NSDPEDYIES
+917 NSNPEDYIES
-927 FNKFV
+927 FNKFI
-932 KEHVN
+932 KENVN
-937 TIPALQIVATRPKDL
+937 EIPALKIVATRPKDL

-964 EKNGFKEHDLQ
+964 EKKGFKENDLQ
-975 SAWKSANQVQTTA
+975 TAWKSANQVQTTA

-995 QAALGSK
+995 QAAVGSE
-1002 LVDHDVRI
+1002 LVDHNVRI

-1021 NWNMVQ
+1021 DWNMVQ
-1027 KSWLKKIENQLISST
+1027 KSWLKKIENQLLSST

-1050 AFSSNFF
+1050 AFSSNYF
-1057 KRQGGYKQMK
+1057 KRQGGYKQMR

>member
-1 MAIQGKIEAE
+1 
-11 NMKNEDCRMSNFETT
+11 MKNEDCRMSNFQTT
-26 KKDYQQYAKLAT
+26 EEEYRQYAKLAT

-52 AIFGNFAE
+52 AVFGNFAE

-87 YRADYPPVVTKY
+87 YRGDYPPIVTKY
-99 LDDIRRIRNLADH
+99 LDDIRHIRNLADH
-112 DHQFVVSKKQALEI
+112 DHQFIVSKKQALEV
-126 DKKAHLIWSYFL
+126 DKKAYIIWNYFL

-143 DNPAKYQTPV
+143 DEVKEYKTPI
-153 DQANIFQVQQAQID
+153 DQANIFQLQQEQIE

-172 LEAALNSQNP
+172 LEEARKAQKP
-182 LEVSKEIREQ
+182 IEVSKELQAKRHKI
-192 RRKVSVNFA
+192 SVQFA

-208 AETRQLIDK
+208 AETRQLIDR
-217 QLQEAGWE
+217 QLQQAGWE
-225 ADTEKLN
+225 ADSENLN
-232 NWKFKTEPKKGHNMA
+232 NWKYKTAPQKGHNMA

-302 LLVDNQMGDY
+302 LLVDNDMGEY

-331 KSGIWFWDARNP
+331 KSGIWFWDARNS
-343 KENAY
+343 KESAY

-361 KLTAK
+361 KLTSQ
-366 NPDEANQDL
+366 NPELADKDL
-375 VNDNDFP
+375 VDDQDFP

-395 NIEEAIKDGKKRILL
+395 SIEEAIKDGKKRILL

-441 VDRNSLGKQTADAIK
+441 VDRNSLGQQTADAIK

-465 SSIYGVK
+465 ASIYGVK
-472 ELQDKLPDASTKIQ
+472 ELKDKLPDASTKIQ

-492 MIKRLFYNDNE
+492 MIKRLFYNDDK

-518 EAHRGYAEDKELS
+518 EAHRGYAEDRELS
-531 DKEYQFYDQNDYVSQ
+531 EKEYHFYDQNDYVSQ

-572 FGQPVYSYSYQQA
+572 FGKPVYSYSYQQA

-596 PTIIKTKLSQE
+596 PIIIKTKLSQE

-617 SLFDQASESIKSE
+617 DLFDQSSESIKSE

-641 DFNKRVITENFN
+641 DFNKRVITESFN

-676 IFAATDAHADMVV
+676 IFAATDSHADMVV
-689 RLLREAFKKAGNPV
+689 RLLKESFKNAGNPV
-703 EDDAIEKITGSI
+703 DDDAIEKITGSI

-727 EKNPNIVVTVD
+727 EKNPNIAVTVD

-778 HKAVFNIYDAVGIYD
+778 HKSVFNIYDAVGIYD

-801 KPVVKNVKHDIHYFV
+801 KPVVKNVSHDVHYFIDQ
-816 KRKDEFGIS
+816 KHQFEINDNFK
-825 DISEQY
+825 QY
-831 QIDLSAAVD
+831 QIDMTAAID
-840 RKIKCMNDAK
+840 RKIKRMNDSK
-850 RKDFERLTEISS
+850 RKEFERLTEINS

-867 RDLVHLNRKAFLNEW
+867 RDLPRLNNQEFLKEW
-882 KNIEQLD
+882 KNFEQLD
-889 KLQGDKPKQY
+889 RLSTGSHKQY
-899 ISNAPD
+899 ISNEPD
-905 EYVGIE
+905 EYLGIE

-917 NSDPEDYIES
+917 NSNPEDYIES
-927 FNKFV
+927 FNKFI
-932 KEHVN
+932 KENVN
-937 TIPALQIVATRPKDL
+937 EIPALQIVATRPKDL

-964 EKNGFKEHDLQ
+964 EKKGFKENDLQ
-975 SAWKSANQVQTTA
+975 TAWKNANQVQTTA

-995 QAALGSK
+995 QAAVGSE
-1002 LVDHDVRI
+1002 LVDHNVRI

-1021 NWNMVQ
+1021 DWNMVQ
-1027 KSWLKKIENQLISST
+1027 KSWLKKIENQLLSST

-1050 AFSSNFF
+1050 AFSSNYF
-1057 KRQGGYKQMK
+1057 KRQGGYKQMR

>member
-1 MAIQGKIEAE
+1 
-11 NMKNEDCRMSNFETT
+11 MKNEDCRMSNFQTT
-26 KKDYQQYAKLAT
+26 EEEYRQYAKLAT

-52 AIFGNFAE
+52 AVFGNFAE

-87 YRADYPPVVTKY
+87 YRGDYPPIVTKY
-99 LDDIRRIRNLADH
+99 LDDIRNIRNLADH
-112 DHQFVVSKKQALEI
+112 DHQFIVSKRQALEV
-126 DKKAHLIWSYFL
+126 DKKAYIIWNYFL

-143 DNPAKYQTPV
+143 DEVKEYKTPI
-153 DQANIFQVQQAQID
+153 DQANIFQLQQEQIE

-172 LEAALNSQNP
+172 LEEARKAQTP
-182 LEVSKEIREQ
+182 VEVSKELQVKRHKI
-192 RRKVSVNFA
+192 SVQFA

-208 AETRQLIDK
+208 AETRQLIDR
-217 QLQEAGWE
+217 QLQQAGWE
-225 ADTEKLN
+225 ADSENLN
-232 NWKFKTEPKKGHNMA
+232 NWKYKTAPQKSHNMA

-302 LLVDNQMGDY
+302 LLVDNDMGEY

-343 KENAY
+343 KESAY

-361 KLTAK
+361 KLTSQ
-366 NPDEANQDL
+366 NPELADQDL
-375 VNDNDFP
+375 VDDQDFP

-395 NIEEAIKDGKKRILL
+395 SIEEAIKDGKKRILL

-441 VDRNSLGKQTADAIK
+441 VDRNSLGQQTADAIK

-465 SSIYGVK
+465 ASIYGVK
-472 ELQDKLPDASTKIQ
+472 ELKDKLPDASTKIQ

-492 MIKRLFYNDNE
+492 MIKRLFYNDDK

-531 DKEYQFYDQNDYVSQ
+531 EKEYHFYDQNDYVSQ

-572 FGQPVYSYSYQQA
+572 FGKPVYSYSYQQA

-617 SLFDQASESIKSE
+617 DLFDQSSELIKSE

-641 DFNKRVITENFN
+641 DFNKRVITESFN

-676 IFAATDAHADMVV
+676 IFAATDSHADMVV
-689 RLLREAFKKAGNPV
+689 RLLKESFKNAGNPV
-703 EDDAIEKITGSI
+703 DDDAIEKITGSI

-727 EKNPNIVVTVD
+727 EKNPNIAVTVD

-778 HKAVFNIYDAVGIYD
+778 HKSVFNIYDAVGIYD

-801 KPVVKNVKHDIHYFV
+801 KPVVKNVSHDVHYFIDQKHQFEV
-816 KRKDEFGIS
+816 NDNFK
-825 DISEQY
+825 QY
-831 QIDLSAAVD
+831 QIDMTAAID
-840 RKIKCMNDAK
+840 RKIKRMNDSK
-850 RKDFERLTEISS
+850 RKEFEHLTEINS

-867 RDLVHLNRKAFLNEW
+867 RDLPRLNNQEFLKEW
-882 KNIEQLD
+882 KNFEQLD
-889 KLQGDKPKQY
+889 RLSTGSQKQY
-899 ISNAPD
+899 ISNEPD
-905 EYVGIE
+905 EYLGIE

-917 NSDPEDYIES
+917 NSNPEDYIES
-927 FNKFV
+927 FNKFI
-932 KEHVN
+932 KENVN
-937 TIPALQIVATRPKDL
+937 EIPALQIVATRPKDL

-964 EKNGFKEHDLQ
+964 EKKGFKENDLQ
-975 SAWKSANQVQTTA
+975 TAWKNANQVQTTA

-995 QAALGSK
+995 QAAVGSE
-1002 LVDHDVRI
+1002 LVDHNVRI

-1021 NWNMVQ
+1021 DWNMVQ
-1027 KSWLKKIENQLISST
+1027 KSWLKKIENQLLSLT

-1050 AFSSNFF
+1050 AFSSTYF
-1057 KRQGGYKQMK
+1057 KRQGGYKQMR

>member
-1 MAIQGKIEAE
+1 
-11 NMKNEDCRMSNFETT
+11 MKNEDCRMSNFQTT
-26 KKDYQQYAKLAT
+26 EEEYRQYAKLAT

-52 AIFGNFAE
+52 AVFGNFAE

-87 YRADYPPVVTKY
+87 YRGDYPSIVTKY
-99 LDDIRRIRNLADH
+99 LDDIRHIRNLADH
-112 DHQFVVSKKQALEI
+112 DHQFIVSKKQALEV
-126 DKKAHLIWSYFL
+126 DKKAYIIWNYFL

-143 DNPAKYQTPV
+143 DEVKEYKTPI
-153 DQANIFQVQQAQID
+153 DQANIFKFQQEQIE

-172 LEAALNSQNP
+172 LEEARKAQKP
-182 LEVSKEIREQ
+182 IEVSKEIQAKRH
-192 RRKVSVNFA
+192 RISVQFA

-208 AETRQLIDK
+208 AETRQLIDR
-217 QLQEAGWE
+217 QLQQAGWE
-225 ADTEKLN
+225 ADSENLN
-232 NWKFKTEPKKGHNMA
+232 NWKYKTAPQKGHNMA

-302 LLVDNQMGDY
+302 LLVDNDMGEY

-319 ANGRPY
+319 TNGRPY

-331 KSGIWFWDARNP
+331 KSGIWFWDARNS
-343 KENAY
+343 KESAY

-361 KLTAK
+361 KLTSQ
-366 NPDEANQDL
+366 NPELADKDL
-375 VNDNDFP
+375 VDDQDFP

-395 NIEEAIKDGKKRILL
+395 SIEEAIKDGKKRILL

-441 VDRNSLGKQTADAIK
+441 VDRNSLGQQTADAIK

-465 SSIYGVK
+465 ASIYGVK
-472 ELQDKLPDASTKIQ
+472 ELKDKLPDASTKIQ

-492 MIKRLFYNDNE
+492 MIKRLFYNDDK

-518 EAHRGYAEDKELS
+518 EAHRGYAEDRELS
-531 DKEYQFYDQNDYVSQ
+531 EKEYHFYDQNDYVSQ

-572 FGQPVYSYSYQQA
+572 FGKPVYSYSYQQA

-617 SLFDQASESIKSE
+617 DLFDQSSESIKSE

-641 DFNKRVITENFN
+641 DFNKRVITESFN

-676 IFAATDAHADMVV
+676 IFAATDSHADMVV
-689 RLLREAFKKAGNPV
+689 RLLKESFKNAGNPV
-703 EDDAIEKITGSI
+703 DDDAIEKITGSI

-727 EKNPNIVVTVD
+727 EKNPNIAVTVD

-778 HKAVFNIYDAVGIYD
+778 HKSVFNIYDAVGIYD

-801 KPVVKNVKHDIHYFV
+801 KPVVKNVSHDVHYFIDQKHQFEV
-816 KRKDEFGIS
+816 NDNFKP
-825 DISEQY
+825 Y
-831 QIDLSAAVD
+831 QIDMTAAID
-840 RKIKCMNDAK
+840 RKIKRMNDSK
-850 RKDFERLTEISS
+850 RKEFERLTEINS

-867 RDLVHLNRKAFLNEW
+867 RDLPRLNNQEFLKEW
-882 KNIEQLD
+882 KNFEQLD
-889 KLQGDKPKQY
+889 RLSTGSHKQY
-899 ISNAPD
+899 ISNESD
-905 EYVGIE
+905 EYLGIE

-917 NSDPEDYIES
+917 NSNPEDYIES
-927 FNKFV
+927 FNKFI
-932 KEHVN
+932 KENVN
-937 TIPALQIVATRPKDL
+937 EIPALQIVATRPKDL

-964 EKNGFKEHDLQ
+964 EKKGFKENDLQ
-975 SAWKSANQVQTTA
+975 TAWKSANQVQTTA

-995 QAALGSK
+995 QAAVGSE
-1002 LVDHDVRI
+1002 LVDHNVRI

-1021 NWNMVQ
+1021 DWNMVQ
-1027 KSWLKKIENQLISST
+1027 KSWLKKIENQLLSST

-1050 AFSSNFF
+1050 AFSSNYF
-1057 KRQGGYKQMK
+1057 KRQGGYKQMR

>member
-1 MAIQGKIEAE
+1 
-11 NMKNEDCRMSNFETT
+11 MKNEDCRMSNFQTT
-26 KKDYQQYAKLAT
+26 EEEYRQYAKLAT

-52 AIFGNFAE
+52 AVFGNFAE

-87 YRADYPPVVTKY
+87 YRGDYPPIVTKY
-99 LDDIRRIRNLADH
+99 LDDIRNIRNLADH
-112 DHQFVVSKKQALEI
+112 DHQFIVSKRQALEV
-126 DKKAHLIWSYFL
+126 DKKAYIIWNYFL

-143 DNPAKYQTPV
+143 DEVKEYKTPI
-153 DQANIFQVQQAQID
+153 DQANIFQLQQEQIE

-172 LEAALNSQNP
+172 LEEARKAQTP
-182 LEVSKEIREQ
+182 VEVSKELQVKRHKI
-192 RRKVSVNFA
+192 SVQFA

-208 AETRQLIDK
+208 AETRQLIDR
-217 QLQEAGWE
+217 QLQQAGWE
-225 ADTEKLN
+225 ADSENLN
-232 NWKFKTEPKKGHNMA
+232 NWKYKTAPQKGHNMA

-302 LLVDNQMGDY
+302 LLVDNDMGEY

-343 KENAY
+343 KESAY

-361 KLTAK
+361 KLTSQ
-366 NPDEANQDL
+366 NPELADQDL
-375 VNDNDFP
+375 VDDQDFP

-395 NIEEAIKDGKKRILL
+395 SIEEAIKDGKKRILL

-441 VDRNSLGKQTADAIK
+441 VDRNSLGQQTADAIK

-465 SSIYGVK
+465 ASIYGVK
-472 ELQDKLPDASTKIQ
+472 ELKDKLPDASTKIQ

-492 MIKRLFYNDNE
+492 MIKRLFYNDDK

-531 DKEYQFYDQNDYVSQ
+531 EKEYHFYDQNDYVSQ

-572 FGQPVYSYSYQQA
+572 FGKPVYSYSYQQA

-617 SLFDQASESIKSE
+617 DLFDQSSESIKSE

-641 DFNKRVITENFN
+641 DFNKRVITESFN

-676 IFAATDAHADMVV
+676 IFAATDSHADMVV
-689 RLLREAFKKAGNPV
+689 RLLKESFKNAGNPV
-703 EDDAIEKITGSI
+703 DDDAIEKITGSI

-727 EKNPNIVVTVD
+727 EKNPNIAVTVD

-778 HKAVFNIYDAVGIYD
+778 HKSVFNIYDAVGIYD

-801 KPVVKNVKHDIHYFV
+801 KPVVKNVSHDVHYFIDQKHQFEV
-816 KRKDEFGIS
+816 NDNFK
-825 DISEQY
+825 QY
-831 QIDLSAAVD
+831 QIDMTAAID
-840 RKIKCMNDAK
+840 RKIKRMNDSK
-850 RKDFERLTEISS
+850 RKEFEHLTEINS

-867 RDLVHLNRKAFLNEW
+867 RDLPRLNNQEFLKEW
-882 KNIEQLD
+882 KNFEQLD
-889 KLQGDKPKQY
+889 RLSTGSQKQY
-899 ISNAPD
+899 ISNEPD
-905 EYVGIE
+905 EYLGIE

-917 NSDPEDYIES
+917 NSNPEDYIES
-927 FNKFV
+927 FNKFI
-932 KEHVN
+932 KENVN
-937 TIPALQIVATRPKDL
+937 EIPALQIVATRPKDL

-964 EKNGFKEHDLQ
+964 EKKGFKENDLQ
-975 SAWKSANQVQTTA
+975 TAWKNANQVQTTA

-995 QAALGSK
+995 QAAVGSE
-1002 LVDHDVRI
+1002 LVDHNVRI

-1021 NWNMVQ
+1021 DWNMVQ
-1027 KSWLKKIENQLISST
+1027 KSWLKKIENQLLSST

-1050 AFSSNFF
+1050 AFSSNYF
-1057 KRQGGYKQMK
+1057 KRQGGYKQMR

>member
-1 MAIQGKIEAE
+1 
-11 NMKNEDCRMSNFETT
+11 MSNFQTT
-26 KKDYQQYAKLAT
+26 EEEYRQYAKLAT

-52 AIFGNFAE
+52 AVFGNFSE

-87 YRADYPPVVTKY
+87 YRGDYPPIVTKY
-99 LDDIRRIRNLADH
+99 LDDIRNIRNLADH
-112 DHQFVVSKKQALEI
+112 DHQFIVSKRQALEV
-126 DKKAHLIWSYFL
+126 DKKAYIIWNYFL

-143 DNPAKYQTPV
+143 DEVKEYKTPI
-153 DQANIFQVQQAQID
+153 DQANIFQLQQEQIE

-172 LEAALNSQNP
+172 LEEARKAQTP
-182 LEVSKEIREQ
+182 VEVSKELQVKRHKI
-192 RRKVSVNFA
+192 SVQFA

-208 AETRQLIDK
+208 AETRQLIDR
-217 QLQEAGWE
+217 QLQQAGWE
-225 ADTEKLN
+225 ADSENLN
-232 NWKFKTEPKKGHNMA
+232 NWKYKTAPQKGHNMA

-302 LLVDNQMGDY
+302 LLVDNDMGEY

-343 KENAY
+343 KESAY

-361 KLTAK
+361 KLTSQ
-366 NPDEANQDL
+366 NPELADQDL
-375 VNDNDFP
+375 VDDQDFP

-395 NIEEAIKDGKKRILL
+395 SIEEAIKDGKKRILL

-441 VDRNSLGKQTADAIK
+441 VDRNSLGQQTADAIK

-465 SSIYGVK
+465 ASIYGVK
-472 ELQDKLPDASTKIQ
+472 ELKDKLPDASTKIQ

-492 MIKRLFYNDNE
+492 MIKRLFYNDDK

-531 DKEYQFYDQNDYVSQ
+531 EKEYHFYDQNDYVSQ

-572 FGQPVYSYSYQQA
+572 FGKPVYSYSYQQA

-617 SLFDQASESIKSE
+617 DLFDQSSESIKSE

-641 DFNKRVITENFN
+641 DFNKRVITESFN

-676 IFAATDAHADMVV
+676 IFAATDSHADMVV
-689 RLLREAFKKAGNPV
+689 RLLKESFKNAGNPV
-703 EDDAIEKITGSI
+703 DDDAIEKITGSI

-727 EKNPNIVVTVD
+727 EKNPNIAVTVD

-778 HKAVFNIYDAVGIYD
+778 HKSVFNIYDAVGIYD

-801 KPVVKNVKHDIHYFV
+801 KPVVKNVSHDVHYFIDQKHQFEV
-816 KRKDEFGIS
+816 NDNFK
-825 DISEQY
+825 QY
-831 QIDLSAAVD
+831 QIDMTAAID
-840 RKIKCMNDAK
+840 RKIKRMNDSK
-850 RKDFERLTEISS
+850 RKEFERLTEINS

-867 RDLVHLNRKAFLNEW
+867 RDLPRLNNQEFLKEW
-882 KNIEQLD
+882 KNFEQLD
-889 KLQGDKPKQY
+889 RLSTGSQKQY
-899 ISNAPD
+899 ISNEPD
-905 EYVGIE
+905 EYLGIE

-917 NSDPEDYIES
+917 NSNPEDYIES
-927 FNKFV
+927 FNKFI
-932 KEHVN
+932 KENVN
-937 TIPALQIVATRPKDL
+937 EIPALQIVATRPKDL

-964 EKNGFKEHDLQ
+964 EKKGFKENDLQ
-975 SAWKSANQVQTTA
+975 TAWKNANQVQTTA

-995 QAALGSK
+995 QAAVGSE
-1002 LVDHDVRI
+1002 LVDHNVRI

-1021 NWNMVQ
+1021 DWNMVQ
-1027 KSWLKKIENQLISST
+1027 KSWLKKIENQLLSST

-1050 AFSSNFF
+1050 AFSSNYF
-1057 KRQGGYKQMK
+1057 KRQGGYKQMR

>member
-1 MAIQGKIEAE
+1 
-11 NMKNEDCRMSNFETT
+11 MKNEDCRMSNFQTT
-26 KKDYQQYAKLAT
+26 EEEYRQYAKLAT

-52 AIFGNFAE
+52 AVFGNFAE

-87 YRADYPPVVTKY
+87 YRGDYPPIVTKY
-99 LDDIRRIRNLADH
+99 LDDIRNIRNLADH
-112 DHQFVVSKKQALEI
+112 DHQFIVSKRQALEV
-126 DKKAHLIWSYFL
+126 DKKAYIIWNYFL

-143 DNPAKYQTPV
+143 DEVKEYKTPI
-153 DQANIFQVQQAQID
+153 DQANIFQLQQEQIE

-172 LEAALNSQNP
+172 LEEARKAQTP
-182 LEVSKEIREQ
+182 VEVSKELQVKRHKI
-192 RRKVSVNFA
+192 SVQFA

-208 AETRQLIDK
+208 AETRQLIDR
-217 QLQEAGWE
+217 QLQQAGWE
-225 ADTEKLN
+225 ADSENLN
-232 NWKFKTEPKKGHNMA
+232 NWKYKTAPQKGHNMA

-302 LLVDNQMGDY
+302 LLVDNDMGEY

-343 KENAY
+343 KESAY

-361 KLTAK
+361 KLTSQ
-366 NPDEANQDL
+366 NPEIADKDL
-375 VNDNDFP
+375 VDDRDFP
-382 KFADR
+382 RFADR

-395 NIEEAIKDGKKRILL
+395 SIEEAIKDGKKRILL

-441 VDRNSLGKQTADAIK
+441 VDRNSLGQQTADAIK

-465 SSIYGVK
+465 ASIYGVK
-472 ELQDKLPDASTKIQ
+472 ELKDKLPDASTKIQ

-492 MIKRLFYNDNE
+492 MIKRLFYNDDK

-531 DKEYQFYDQNDYVSQ
+531 EKEYHFYDQNDYVSQ

-572 FGQPVYSYSYQQA
+572 FGKPVYSYSYQQA

-617 SLFDQASESIKSE
+617 DLFDQSSESIKSE

-641 DFNKRVITENFN
+641 DFNKRVITESFN

-676 IFAATDAHADMVV
+676 IFAATDSHADMVV
-689 RLLREAFKKAGNPV
+689 RLLKESFKNAGNPV
-703 EDDAIEKITGSI
+703 DDDAIEKITGSI

-727 EKNPNIVVTVD
+727 EKNPNIAVTVD

-778 HKAVFNIYDAVGIYD
+778 HKSVFNIYDAVGIYD

-801 KPVVKNVKHDIHYFV
+801 KPVVKNVSHDVHYFIDQKHQFEV
-816 KRKDEFGIS
+816 NDNFK
-825 DISEQY
+825 QY
-831 QIDLSAAVD
+831 QIDMTAAID
-840 RKIKCMNDAK
+840 RKIKRMNDSK
-850 RKDFERLTEISS
+850 RKEFERLTEINS

-867 RDLVHLNRKAFLNEW
+867 RDLPRLNNQEFLKEW
-882 KNIEQLD
+882 KNFEQLD
-889 KLQGDKPKQY
+889 RLSTGSHKQY
-899 ISNAPD
+899 ISNEPD
-905 EYVGIE
+905 EYLGIE

-917 NSDPEDYIES
+917 NSNPEDYIES
-927 FNKFV
+927 FNKFI
-932 KEHVN
+932 KENVN
-937 TIPALQIVATRPKDL
+937 EIPALQIVATRPKDL

-964 EKNGFKEHDLQ
+964 EKKGFKENDLQ
-975 SAWKSANQVQTTA
+975 TAWKNANQVQTTA

-995 QAALGSK
+995 QAAVGSE
-1002 LVDHDVRI
+1002 LVDHNVRI

-1021 NWNMVQ
+1021 DWNMVQ
-1027 KSWLKKIENQLISST
+1027 KSWLKKIENQLLSST

-1050 AFSSNFF
+1050 AFSSNYF
-1057 KRQGGYKQMK
+1057 KRQGGYKQMR

>member
-1 MAIQGKIEAE
+1 
-11 NMKNEDCRMSNFETT
+11 MKNEDCRMSNFQTT
-26 KKDYQQYAKLAT
+26 EEEYRQYAKLAT

-52 AIFGNFAE
+52 AVFGNFSE
-60 QLTREIMHLEGFG
+60 QLTREIMYLEGFG

-87 YRADYPPVVTKY
+87 YRGDYPPIVTKY
-99 LDDIRRIRNLADH
+99 LDDIRHIRNLADH
-112 DHQFVVSKKQALEI
+112 DHQFIVSKKQALEV
-126 DKKAHLIWSYFL
+126 DKKAYIIWNYFL

-143 DNPAKYQTPV
+143 DEVKEYKTPI
-153 DQANIFQVQQAQID
+153 DQANIFQLQQEQIE

-172 LEAALNSQNP
+172 LEEARKAQKP
-182 LEVSKEIREQ
+182 VEVSKELQAKRHKI
-192 RRKVSVNFA
+192 SVQFA

-208 AETRQLIDK
+208 AETRQLIDR
-217 QLQEAGWE
+217 QLQQAGWE
-225 ADTEKLN
+225 ADSENLN
-232 NWKFKTEPKKGHNMA
+232 NWKYKTAPQKGHNMA

-302 LLVDNQMGDY
+302 LLVDNDMGEY

-343 KENAY
+343 KESAY

-361 KLTAK
+361 KLTSQ
-366 NPDEANQDL
+366 NPELADQDL
-375 VNDNDFP
+375 VDDQDFP

-395 NIEEAIKDGKKRILL
+395 SIEEAIKDGKKRILL

-441 VDRNSLGKQTADAIK
+441 VDRNSLGQQTADAIK

-465 SSIYGVK
+465 ASIYGVK
-472 ELQDKLPDASTKIQ
+472 ELKDKLPDASTKIQ

-492 MIKRLFYNDNE
+492 MIKRLFYNDDK

-531 DKEYQFYDQNDYVSQ
+531 EKEYHFYDQNDYVSQ

-572 FGQPVYSYSYQQA
+572 FGKPVYSYSYQQA

-617 SLFDQASESIKSE
+617 DLFDQSSESIKSE

-641 DFNKRVITENFN
+641 DFNKRVITESFN

-676 IFAATDAHADMVV
+676 IFAATDSHADMVV
-689 RLLREAFKKAGNPV
+689 RLLKESFKNAGNPV
-703 EDDAIEKITGSI
+703 DDDAIEKITGSI

-727 EKNPNIVVTVD
+727 EKNPNIAVTVD

-778 HKAVFNIYDAVGIYD
+778 HKSVFNIYDAVGIYD

-801 KPVVKNVKHDIHYFV
+801 KPVVKNVSHDVHYFIDQKHQFEV
-816 KRKDEFGIS
+816 NDNFK
-825 DISEQY
+825 QY
-831 QIDLSAAVD
+831 QIDMTAAID
-840 RKIKCMNDAK
+840 RKIKRMNDSK
-850 RKDFERLTEISS
+850 RKEFERLTEINS

-867 RDLVHLNRKAFLNEW
+867 RDLPRLNNQEFLKEW
-882 KNIEQLD
+882 KNFEQLD
-889 KLQGDKPKQY
+889 RLSTGSHKQY
-899 ISNAPD
+899 ISNEPD
-905 EYVGIE
+905 EYLGIE

-917 NSDPEDYIES
+917 NSNPEDYIES
-927 FNKFV
+927 FNKFI
-932 KEHVN
+932 KENVN
-937 TIPALQIVATRPKDL
+937 EIPALQIVATRPKDL

-964 EKNGFKEHDLQ
+964 EKKGFKENDLQ
-975 SAWKSANQVQTTA
+975 TAWKSANQVQTTA

-995 QAALGSK
+995 QAAVGSE
-1002 LVDHDVRI
+1002 LVDHNVRI

-1021 NWNMVQ
+1021 DWNMVQ
-1027 KSWLKKIENQLISST
+1027 KSWLKKIENQLLSST

-1050 AFSSNFF
+1050 AFSSNYF
-1057 KRQGGYKQMK
+1057 KRQGGYKQMR

>member
-1 MAIQGKIEAE
+1 
-11 NMKNEDCRMSNFETT
+11 MKNEDCRMSNFQTT
-26 KKDYQQYAKLAT
+26 EEEYRQYAKLAT

-52 AIFGNFAE
+52 AVFGNFAE

-87 YRADYPPVVTKY
+87 YRGDYPPIVTKY
-99 LDDIRRIRNLADH
+99 LDDIRHIRNLADH
-112 DHQFVVSKKQALEI
+112 DHQFIVSKKQALEV
-126 DKKAHLIWSYFL
+126 DKKAYIIWNYFL

-143 DNPAKYQTPV
+143 DEVKEYKTPI
-153 DQANIFQVQQAQID
+153 DQANIFQLQQEQIE

-172 LEAALNSQNP
+172 LEEARKAQKP
-182 LEVSKEIREQ
+182 VEVSKELQAKRHKI
-192 RRKVSVNFA
+192 SVQFA

-208 AETRQLIDK
+208 AETRQLIDR
-217 QLQEAGWE
+217 QLQQAGWE
-225 ADTEKLN
+225 ADSENLN
-232 NWKFKTEPKKGHNMA
+232 NWKYKTAPQKGHNMA

-302 LLVDNQMGDY
+302 LLVDNDMGEY

-343 KENAY
+343 KESAY

-361 KLTAK
+361 KLTSQ
-366 NPDEANQDL
+366 NPELADKDL
-375 VNDNDFP
+375 VDDQDFP

-395 NIEEAIKDGKKRILL
+395 SIEESIKDGKKRILL

-441 VDRNSLGKQTADAIK
+441 VDRNSLGQQTADAIK

-465 SSIYGVK
+465 ASIYGVK
-472 ELQDKLPDASTKIQ
+472 ELKDKLPDASTKIQ

-492 MIKRLFYNDNE
+492 MIKRLFYNDDK

-531 DKEYQFYDQNDYVSQ
+531 EKEYHFYDQNDYVSQ

-572 FGQPVYSYSYQQA
+572 FGKPVYSYSYQQA

-617 SLFDQASESIKSE
+617 DLFDQSSESIKSE

-641 DFNKRVITENFN
+641 DFNKRVITESFN

-676 IFAATDAHADMVV
+676 IFAATDSHADMVV
-689 RLLREAFKKAGNPV
+689 RLLKESFKNAGNPV
-703 EDDAIEKITGSI
+703 DDDAIEKITGSI

-727 EKNPNIVVTVD
+727 EKNPNIAVTVD

-778 HKAVFNIYDAVGIYD
+778 HKSVFNIYDAVGIYD

-801 KPVVKNVKHDIHYFV
+801 KPVVKNVSHDVHYFIDQKHQFEV
-816 KRKDEFGIS
+816 NDNFK
-825 DISEQY
+825 QY
-831 QIDLSAAVD
+831 QIDMTAAID
-840 RKIKCMNDAK
+840 RKIKRMNDSK
-850 RKDFERLTEISS
+850 RKEFEHLTEINS

-867 RDLVHLNRKAFLNEW
+867 RDLPRLNNQEFLKEW
-882 KNIEQLD
+882 KNFEQLD
-889 KLQGDKPKQY
+889 RLSTGSHKQY
-899 ISNAPD
+899 ISNEPD
-905 EYVGIE
+905 EYLGIE

-917 NSDPEDYIES
+917 NSNPEDYIES
-927 FNKFV
+927 FNKFI
-932 KEHVN
+932 KENVN
-937 TIPALQIVATRPKDL
+937 EIPALQIVATRPKDL

-964 EKNGFKEHDLQ
+964 EKKGFKENDLQ
-975 SAWKSANQVQTTA
+975 TAWKSANQVQTTA

-995 QAALGSK
+995 QAAVGSE
-1002 LVDHDVRI
+1002 LVDHNVRI

-1021 NWNMVQ
+1021 DWNMVQ
-1027 KSWLKKIENQLISST
+1027 KSWLKKIENQLLSST

-1050 AFSSNFF
+1050 AFSSNYF
-1057 KRQGGYKQMK
+1057 KRQGGYKQMR

>member
-1 MAIQGKIEAE
+1 
-11 NMKNEDCRMSNFETT
+11 MKNEDCRMSNFQTT
-26 KKDYQQYAKLAT
+26 EEEYRQYAKLAT

-52 AIFGNFAE
+52 AVFGNFAE

-87 YRADYPPVVTKY
+87 YRGDYPPIVTKY
-99 LDDIRRIRNLADH
+99 LDDIRNIRNLADH
-112 DHQFVVSKKQALEI
+112 DHQFIVSKRQALEV
-126 DKKAHLIWSYFL
+126 DKKAYIIWNYFL

-143 DNPAKYQTPV
+143 DEVKEYKTPI
-153 DQANIFQVQQAQID
+153 DQANIFQLQQEQIE

-172 LEAALNSQNP
+172 LEEARKAQTP
-182 LEVSKEIREQ
+182 VEVSKELQVKRHKI
-192 RRKVSVNFA
+192 SVQFA

-208 AETRQLIDK
+208 AETRQLIDR
-217 QLQEAGWE
+217 QLQQAGWE
-225 ADTEKLN
+225 ADSENLN
-232 NWKFKTEPKKGHNMA
+232 NWKYKTAPQKGHNMA

-302 LLVDNQMGDY
+302 LLVDNDMGKY

-343 KENAY
+343 KESAY
-348 ALEEFHHPEDLAL
+348 ALEEFHHPVDLAL
-361 KLTAK
+361 KLTSQ
-366 NPDEANQDL
+366 NPELADQDL
-375 VNDNDFP
+375 VDDQDFP

-395 NIEEAIKDGKKRILL
+395 SIEEAIKDGKKRILL

-441 VDRNSLGKQTADAIK
+441 VDRNSLGQQTADAIK

-465 SSIYGVK
+465 ASIYGVK
-472 ELQDKLPDASTKIQ
+472 ELKDKLPDASTKIQ

-492 MIKRLFYNDNE
+492 MIKRLFYNDDK

-531 DKEYQFYDQNDYVSQ
+531 EKEYHFYDQNDYVSQ

-572 FGQPVYSYSYQQA
+572 FGKPVYSYSYQQA

-617 SLFDQASESIKSE
+617 DLFDQSSESIKSE

-641 DFNKRVITENFN
+641 DFNKRVITESFN
-653 RVVCDYLA
+653 TVVCDYLA

-676 IFAATDAHADMVV
+676 IFAATDSHADMVV
-689 RLLREAFKKAGNPV
+689 RLLKESFKNAGNPV
-703 EDDAIEKITGSI
+703 DDDAIEKITGSI

-727 EKNPNIVVTVD
+727 EKNPNIAVTVD

-778 HKAVFNIYDAVGIYD
+778 HKSVFNIYDAVGIYD

-801 KPVVKNVKHDIHYFV
+801 KPVVKNVSHDVHYFIDQ
-816 KRKDEFGIS
+816 KHQFEINDNFK
-825 DISEQY
+825 QY
-831 QIDLSAAVD
+831 QIDMTAAID
-840 RKIKCMNDAK
+840 RKIKRMNDSK
-850 RKDFERLTEISS
+850 RKEFERLTEINS

-867 RDLVHLNRKAFLNEW
+867 RDLPRLNNQEFLKEW
-882 KNIEQLD
+882 KNFEQLD
-889 KLQGDKPKQY
+889 RLSTGSNKQY
-899 ISNAPD
+899 ISNEPD
-905 EYVGIE
+905 EYSGIE

-917 NSDPEDYIES
+917 NSNPEDYIES
-927 FNKFV
+927 FNKFI
-932 KEHVN
+932 KENVN
-937 TIPALQIVATRPKDL
+937 EIPALQIVATRPKDL

-964 EKNGFKEHDLQ
+964 EKKGFKENDLQ
-975 SAWKSANQVQTTA
+975 TAWKNANQVQTTA

-995 QAALGSK
+995 QAAVGSE
-1002 LVDHDVRI
+1002 LVDHNVRI

-1021 NWNMVQ
+1021 DWNMVQ
-1027 KSWLKKIENQLISST
+1027 KSWLKKIENQLLSST

-1050 AFSSNFF
+1050 AFSSNYF
-1057 KRQGGYKQMK
+1057 KRQGGYKQMR

>member
-1 MAIQGKIEAE
+1 
-11 NMKNEDCRMSNFETT
+11 MKNEDCRMSNFQTT
-26 KKDYQQYAKLAT
+26 EEEYRQYAKLAT

-52 AIFGNFAE
+52 AVFGNFAE

-87 YRADYPPVVTKY
+87 YRGDYPPIVTKY
-99 LDDIRRIRNLADH
+99 LDDIRHIRNLADH
-112 DHQFVVSKKQALEI
+112 DHQFIVSKRQALEV
-126 DKKAHLIWSYFL
+126 DKKAYIIWNYFL

-143 DNPAKYQTPV
+143 DEVKEYKTPI
-153 DQANIFQVQQAQID
+153 DQANIFQLQQEQIE

-172 LEAALNSQNP
+172 LEEARKAQTP
-182 LEVSKEIREQ
+182 VEVSKELQVKRHKI
-192 RRKVSVNFA
+192 SVQFA

-208 AETRQLIDK
+208 AETRQLIDR
-217 QLQEAGWE
+217 QLQQAGWE
-225 ADTEKLN
+225 ADSENLN
-232 NWKFKTEPKKGHNMA
+232 NWKYKTAPQKGHNMA

-302 LLVDNQMGDY
+302 LLVDNDMGEY

-343 KENAY
+343 KESAY

-361 KLTAK
+361 KLTSQ
-366 NPDEANQDL
+366 NPELADQDL
-375 VNDNDFP
+375 VDDQDFP

-395 NIEEAIKDGKKRILL
+395 SIEEAIKDGKKRILL

-441 VDRNSLGKQTADAIK
+441 VDRNSLGQQTADAIK

-465 SSIYGVK
+465 ASIYGVK
-472 ELQDKLPDASTKIQ
+472 ELKDKLPDASTKIQ

-492 MIKRLFYNDNE
+492 MIKRLFYNDDK

-531 DKEYQFYDQNDYVSQ
+531 EKEYHFYDQNDYVSQ

-572 FGQPVYSYSYQQA
+572 FGKPVYSYSYQQA

-617 SLFDQASESIKSE
+617 DLFDQSSESIKSE

-641 DFNKRVITENFN
+641 DFNKRVITESFN

-676 IFAATDAHADMVV
+676 IFAATDSHADMVV
-689 RLLREAFKKAGNPV
+689 RLLKESFKNAGNPV
-703 EDDAIEKITGSI
+703 DDDAIEKITGSI

-727 EKNPNIVVTVD
+727 EKNPNIAVTVD

-778 HKAVFNIYDAVGIYD
+778 HKSVFNIYDAVGIYD

-801 KPVVKNVKHDIHYFV
+801 KPVVKNVSHDVHYFIDQKHQFEV
-816 KRKDEFGIS
+816 NDNFK
-825 DISEQY
+825 QY
-831 QIDLSAAVD
+831 QIDMTAAID
-840 RKIKCMNDAK
+840 RKIKRMNDSK
-850 RKDFERLTEISS
+850 RKEFERLTEINS

-867 RDLVHLNRKAFLNEW
+867 RDLPRLNNQEFLKEW
-882 KNIEQLD
+882 KNFEQLD
-889 KLQGDKPKQY
+889 RLSTGSHKQY
-899 ISNAPD
+899 ISNEPD
-905 EYVGIE
+905 EYLGIE

-917 NSDPEDYIES
+917 NSNPEDYIES
-927 FNKFV
+927 FNKFI
-932 KEHVN
+932 KENVN
-937 TIPALQIVATRPKDL
+937 EIPALQIVATRPKDL

-964 EKNGFKEHDLQ
+964 EKKGFKENDLQ
-975 SAWKSANQVQTTA
+975 TAWKSANQVQTTA

-995 QAALGSK
+995 QAAVGSE
-1002 LVDHDVRI
+1002 LVDHNVRI

-1021 NWNMVQ
+1021 DWNMVQ
-1027 KSWLKKIENQLISST
+1027 KSWLKKIENQLLSST

-1050 AFSSNFF
+1050 AFSSNYF
-1057 KRQGGYKQMK
+1057 KRQGGYKQMR